1 MLSKDIYSKFITDG
15 DYAGAANYLS
25 RGHFKDPNKQR
36 IVNETIKQ
44 LRSEGRKLQGMMERA
59 DDDQKAAFSFINS
72 VNNNGNLPGINNG
85 KDADGNYIRA
95 TNNYS
100 KDYSD
105 AKRNLGSTDAHEAE
119 SVSIKFGG
127 KKEKRYGFLGIDFL
141 AKDKEYKTDAF
152 TDMLH
157 RAGITKN
164 SLVNSGAKVVVK
176 DGQYYMNISKRNALF
191 NRVYNALLNIKS
203 DDGLYRFQVA
213 GIDAKGKLI
222 STKDRSDEGFK
233 GKTYNNLITPNK
245 RRYLQGYTDERNEKN
260 KFTLSDLNPFNWKNP
275 TVSSDY
281 GNDDEYYYNPATS
294 QELSNNFE
302 DMATV
307 VKAARN
313 KINELGGGEKGGEK
327 RGTSTVSSMTL
338 NFNSARAKD
347 ISDYLNA
354 GRINSSQASALI
366 NENNNAILNGIM
378 NSDLTQYEVYAT
390 DYEDDSGNTTRSKI
404 DDTKKRAEIQ
414 DRIRAEI
421 RDGKFNVDTQ
431 VALAIQG
438 DQTGYVITLPAK
450 HDKDGE
456 VKGTTESIFIPDFLN
471 GEAEKVFNRNT
482 KTRAIKELAS
492 MEMYNY
498 GVDIPQDGKLNVYNN
513 PDTGAAVYQMEYPD
527 GSTVQIN
534 KNEALRNIN
543 KMLIIEDG
551 IDNANSLFYD
561 EDGNIRKGIKQNG
574 KINANF
580 HNDLVKKV
588 DAYVTSAMSELY
600 PEAWQSFKPFANY
613 AINNDFESE
622 DYKTKLAKAME
633 SFIDSSNINLINN
646 QRAIYSSYILNNIG
660 MNDSDMYNI
669 E

>member
-1 MLSKDIYSKFITDG
+1 MLNEEIYNKFIADG

-44 LRSEGRKLQGMMERA
+44 LRSEGRKIQGMMERA
-59 DDDQKAAFSFINS
+59 DVDQKAAFSFINS
-72 VNNNGNLPGINNG
+72 IDSNSNLPGLNNG
-85 KDADGNYIRA
+85 KDADGNYIGA
-95 TNNYS
+95 TNQYS
-100 KDYSD
+100 KAYSD
-105 AKRNLGSTDAHEAE
+105 AKRNLASTNEHEAE
-119 SVSIKFGG
+119 SISVKFGG
-127 KKEKRYGFLGIDFL
+127 KTDKRYGFLGIDFL

-152 TDMLH
+152 TEMLH
-157 RAGITKN
+157 RAGITKK
-164 SLVNSGAKVVVK
+164 SLINSGAKITVK
-176 DGQYYMNISKRNALF
+176 DGQYYLNISKRNTLF
-191 NRVYNALLNIKS
+191 NRVYNALLKTKS

-213 GIDAKGKLI
+213 GIDAKGNLI
-222 STKDRSDEGFK
+222 KNNESRLMLSAKDRGEAIQKGIDIYPYKTSDIEK
-233 GKTYNNLITPNK
+233 GD
-245 RRYLQGYTDERNEKN
+245 G
-260 KFTLSDLNPFNWKNP
+260 
-275 TVSSDY
+275 
-281 GNDDEYYYNPATS
+281 YYYNPS
-294 QELSNNFE
+294 DSKMFRNFTAPSE
-302 DMATV
+302 V
-307 VKAARN
+307 VNDANN
-313 KINELGGGEKGGEK
+313 KIKSITSTNEKE
-327 RGTSTVSSMTL
+327 GTSTVSSMTL

-390 DYEDDSGNTTRSKI
+390 DHEDDSGNTTRSKI
-404 DDTKKRAEIQ
+404 DDTKTRAEIQ

-421 RDGKFNVDTQ
+421 RDGKFDVNTQ
-431 VALAIQG
+431 VALGIQG

-456 VKGTTESIFIPDFLN
+456 VEGTTESIFIPNFLN

-513 PDTGAAVYQMEYPD
+513 PDTGAAVYQMEYSD
-527 GSTVQIN
+527 GSTVQIS
-534 KNEALRNIN
+534 KDEALRNIN

-600 PEAWQSFKPFANY
+600 PEAWQSFKPFASY
-613 AINNDFESE
+613 AVNGDFESE

-646 QRAIYSSYILNNIG
+646 QRAIYSSYILDNIG
-660 MNDSDMYNI
+660 MNDNDMYNI

>member
-1 MLSKDIYSKFITDG
+1 MLSKDIYSKFIADG

-44 LRSEGRKLQGMMERA
+44 LRSEGRKIQGMMERA
-59 DDDQKAAFSFINS
+59 DVDQKAAFSFINS
-72 VNNNGNLPGINNG
+72 IDSNSNLPGLNNG
-85 KDADGNYIRA
+85 KDADGNYIGA
-95 TNNYS
+95 TNQYS
-100 KDYSD
+100 KAYSD
-105 AKRNLGSTDAHEAE
+105 AKRNLASTNKHEAE
-119 SVSIKFGG
+119 SISVKFGG
-127 KKEKRYGFLGIDFL
+127 KTDKRYGFLGIDFL

-152 TDMLH
+152 TEMLH
-157 RAGITKN
+157 RAGITKK
-164 SLVNSGAKVVVK
+164 SLINSGAKITVK
-176 DGQYYMNISKRNALF
+176 DGQYYLNISKRNNLF
-191 NRVYNALLNIKS
+191 NRVYNALLKTKS

-213 GIDAKGKLI
+213 GIDAKGNLI
-222 STKDRSDEGFK
+222 KNNESRLMLSAKDRGEAIQKGIDISPYKTSDIEK
-233 GKTYNNLITPNK
+233 GD
-245 RRYLQGYTDERNEKN
+245 G
-260 KFTLSDLNPFNWKNP
+260 
-275 TVSSDY
+275 
-281 GNDDEYYYNPATS
+281 YYYNPS
-294 QELSNNFE
+294 DSKMFRNFTAPSE
-302 DMATV
+302 V
-307 VKAARN
+307 VNDANN
-313 KINELGGGEKGGEK
+313 KIKSITSTNEKE
-327 RGTSTVSSMTL
+327 GTSTVSSMTL

-347 ISDYLNA
+347 ISDYLNS

-366 NENNNAILNGIM
+366 KENNNAVLNAIM

-390 DYEDDSGNTTRSKI
+390 DHEDDSGNTTRSKI
-404 DDTKKRAEIQ
+404 DDTKTRAEIQ

-421 RDGKFNVDTQ
+421 RDGKFDVNTQ
-431 VALAIQG
+431 VALGIQG

-456 VKGTTESIFIPDFLN
+456 VEGTTESIFIPNFLN

-513 PDTGAAVYQMEYPD
+513 PDTGAAVYQMEYSD

-534 KNEALRNIN
+534 KDEALRNIN

-551 IDNANSLFYD
+551 IDNANSLFYN

-588 DAYVTSAMSELY
+588 DAYITSAMSELY
-600 PEAWQSFKPFANY
+600 PEAWQSFKPFASY
-613 AINNDFESE
+613 AVNGDFESE

-646 QRAIYSSYILNNIG
+646 QRAIYSSYILDNIG

>member
-1 MLSKDIYSKFITDG
+1 MLNEEIYNKFIADG

-44 LRSEGRKLQGMMERA
+44 LRSEGRKIQGMMERA
-59 DDDQKAAFSFINS
+59 DVDQKAAFSFINS
-72 VNNNGNLPGINNG
+72 IDSNSNLPGLNNG
-85 KDADGNYIRA
+85 KDADGNYIGA
-95 TNNYS
+95 TNQYS
-100 KDYSD
+100 KAYSD
-105 AKRNLGSTDAHEAE
+105 AKRNLASTNEHEAE
-119 SVSIKFGG
+119 SISVKFGG
-127 KKEKRYGFLGIDFL
+127 KTDKRYGFLGIDFL

-152 TDMLH
+152 TEMLH
-157 RAGITKN
+157 RAGITKK
-164 SLVNSGAKVVVK
+164 SLINSGAKITIK
-176 DGQYYMNISKRNALF
+176 DGQYYLNISKRNNLF
-191 NRVYNALLNIKS
+191 NRVYNALLKTKS

-213 GIDAKGKLI
+213 GIDAKGNLI
-222 STKDRSDEGFK
+222 KNNESRLMLSAKDRGEAIQKGIDISPYKTSDIEK
-233 GKTYNNLITPNK
+233 GD
-245 RRYLQGYTDERNEKN
+245 G
-260 KFTLSDLNPFNWKNP
+260 
-275 TVSSDY
+275 
-281 GNDDEYYYNPATS
+281 YYYNPS
-294 QELSNNFE
+294 DSKMFRNFTAPSE
-302 DMATV
+302 V
-307 VKAARN
+307 VNDANN
-313 KINELGGGEKGGEK
+313 KIKSITSTNEKEGI
-327 RGTSTVSSMTL
+327 STVSSMTL

-366 NENNNAILNGIM
+366 KENNNAILNAIM

-390 DYEDDSGNTTRSKI
+390 DREDDSGNTTRSKI
-404 DDTKKRAEIQ
+404 DDTKTRAEIQ

-421 RDGKFNVDTQ
+421 RDGKFDVNTQ
-431 VALAIQG
+431 VALGIQG

-456 VKGTTESIFIPDFLN
+456 VEGTTESIFIPNFLN

-513 PDTGAAVYQMEYPD
+513 PDTGTAVYQMEYSD
-527 GSTVQIN
+527 GSTVQIG
-534 KNEALRNIN
+534 KDEALRNIN

-600 PEAWQSFKPFANY
+600 PEAWQSFKPFASY
-613 AINNDFESE
+613 AVNGDFESE

-646 QRAIYSSYILNNIG
+646 QRAIYSSYILDNIG

>member
-1 MLSKDIYSKFITDG
+1 MLSKDIYSKFIADG

-44 LRSEGRKLQGMMERA
+44 LRSEGRKIQGMMERA
-59 DDDQKAAFSFINS
+59 DVDQKAAFSFINS
-72 VNNNGNLPGINNG
+72 IDNNYNLPGLNNG
-85 KDADGNYIRA
+85 KDADGNYIGA
-95 TNNYS
+95 TNQYS
-100 KDYSD
+100 KAYSD
-105 AKRNLGSTDAHEAE
+105 AKRNLASTNKHEAE
-119 SVSIKFGG
+119 SISVKFGG
-127 KKEKRYGFLGIDFL
+127 KTDKRYGFLGIDFL

-152 TDMLH
+152 TEMLH
-157 RAGITKN
+157 RAGITKK
-164 SLVNSGAKVVVK
+164 SLINSGAKITVK
-176 DGQYYMNISKRNALF
+176 DGQYYLNISKRNNLF
-191 NRVYNALLNIKS
+191 NRVYNALLKTKS

-213 GIDAKGKLI
+213 GIDAKGNLI
-222 STKDRSDEGFK
+222 KNNESRLMLSAKDRGEAIQKGIDISPYKTSDIEK
-233 GKTYNNLITPNK
+233 GD
-245 RRYLQGYTDERNEKN
+245 G
-260 KFTLSDLNPFNWKNP
+260 
-275 TVSSDY
+275 
-281 GNDDEYYYNPATS
+281 YYYNPS
-294 QELSNNFE
+294 DSKMFRNFVAPSE
-302 DMATV
+302 V
-307 VKAARN
+307 VNDANN
-313 KINELGGGEKGGEK
+313 KIKSITSTNEKE
-327 RGTSTVSSMTL
+327 GTSTVSSMTL

-347 ISDYLNA
+347 ISDYLNS

-366 NENNNAILNGIM
+366 KENNNAVLNAIM

-390 DYEDDSGNTTRSKI
+390 DHEDDSGNTTRSKI
-404 DDTKKRAEIQ
+404 DDTKTRAEIQ

-421 RDGKFNVDTQ
+421 RDGKFDVNTQ
-431 VALAIQG
+431 VALGIQG

-456 VKGTTESIFIPDFLN
+456 VEGTTESIFIPNFLN

-513 PDTGAAVYQMEYPD
+513 PDTGAAVYQMEYSD
-527 GSTVQIN
+527 GSTVQIS
-534 KNEALRNIN
+534 KDEALRNIN

-551 IDNANSLFYD
+551 IDNANSLFYN

-600 PEAWQSFKPFANY
+600 PEAWQSFKPFASY
-613 AINNDFESE
+613 AVNGDFESE

-646 QRAIYSSYILNNIG
+646 QRAIYSSYILDNIG

>member
-1 MLSKDIYSKFITDG
+1 MLNEEIYNKFIADG

-44 LRSEGRKLQGMMERA
+44 LRSEGRKIQGMMERA
-59 DDDQKAAFSFINS
+59 DVDQKAAFSFINS
-72 VNNNGNLPGINNG
+72 IDNNSNLPGLNNG
-85 KDADGNYIRA
+85 KDADGNYIGA
-95 TNNYS
+95 TNQYS
-100 KDYSD
+100 KAYSD
-105 AKRNLGSTDAHEAE
+105 AKRNLASTNEHEAE
-119 SVSIKFGG
+119 SISVKFGG
-127 KKEKRYGFLGIDFL
+127 KTDKRYGFLGIDFL

-152 TDMLH
+152 TEMLH
-157 RAGITKN
+157 RAGITKK
-164 SLVNSGAKVVVK
+164 SLINSGAKITVK
-176 DGQYYMNISKRNALF
+176 DGQYYLNISKRNTLF
-191 NRVYNALLNIKS
+191 NRVYNALLKTKS

-213 GIDAKGKLI
+213 GIDAKGNLI
-222 STKDRSDEGFK
+222 KNNESRLMLSAKDRGEAIQKGIDISPYKTSDIEK
-233 GKTYNNLITPNK
+233 GD
-245 RRYLQGYTDERNEKN
+245 G
-260 KFTLSDLNPFNWKNP
+260 
-275 TVSSDY
+275 
-281 GNDDEYYYNPATS
+281 YYYNPSDSKMFRNFTAPFEVVNDANDKIKSITS
-294 QELSNNFE
+294 
-302 DMATV
+302 T
-307 VKAARN
+307 
-313 KINELGGGEKGGEK
+313 NEKE
-327 RGTSTVSSMTL
+327 GTSTVSSMTL

-390 DYEDDSGNTTRSKI
+390 DHEDDSGNTTRSKI
-404 DDTKKRAEIQ
+404 DDTKTRAEIQ

-421 RDGKFNVDTQ
+421 RDGKFDVNTQ

-450 HDKDGE
+450 HNKDGE
-456 VKGTTESIFIPDFLN
+456 VEGTTESIFIPNFLN

-513 PDTGAAVYQMEYPD
+513 PDTGAAVYQMEYSD
-527 GSTVQIN
+527 GSTVQIS
-534 KNEALRNIN
+534 KDEALRNIN

-600 PEAWQSFKPFANY
+600 PEAWQSFKPFASY
-613 AINNDFESE
+613 AVNGDFESE

-646 QRAIYSSYILNNIG
+646 QRAIYSSYILDNIG
-660 MNDSDMYNI
+660 MNDNDMYNI

>member
-1 MLSKDIYSKFITDG
+1 MLNEEIYNKFIADG

-44 LRSEGRKLQGMMERA
+44 LRSKGRKIQGMMERA
-59 DDDQKAAFSFINS
+59 DVDQKAAFSFINS
-72 VNNNGNLPGINNG
+72 IDNNTNLPGLNNG
-85 KDADGNYIRA
+85 KDADGNYIGA
-95 TNNYS
+95 TNQYS
-100 KDYSD
+100 KAYSD
-105 AKRNLGSTDAHEAE
+105 AKRNLASTNEHEAE
-119 SVSIKFGG
+119 SISVKFGG
-127 KKEKRYGFLGIDFL
+127 KTDKRYGFLGIDFL

-152 TDMLH
+152 TEMLH
-157 RAGITKN
+157 RAGITKK
-164 SLVNSGAKVVVK
+164 SLINSGAKITVK
-176 DGQYYMNISKRNALF
+176 DGQYYLNISKRNTLF
-191 NRVYNALLNIKS
+191 NRVYNALLKTKS

-213 GIDAKGKLI
+213 GIDAKGNLI
-222 STKDRSDEGFK
+222 KNNESRLMLSAKDRGEAIQKGIDISPYKTSDIEK
-233 GKTYNNLITPNK
+233 GD
-245 RRYLQGYTDERNEKN
+245 G
-260 KFTLSDLNPFNWKNP
+260 
-275 TVSSDY
+275 
-281 GNDDEYYYNPATS
+281 YYYNPS
-294 QELSNNFE
+294 DSKMFRNFTAPSE
-302 DMATV
+302 V
-307 VKAARN
+307 VNDANN
-313 KINELGGGEKGGEK
+313 KIKSITSTNEKE
-327 RGTSTVSSMTL
+327 GTSTVSSMTL

-347 ISDYLNA
+347 ISDYLNS

-366 NENNNAILNGIM
+366 KENNNAVLNAIM

-390 DYEDDSGNTTRSKI
+390 DHEDDSGNTTRSKI
-404 DDTKKRAEIQ
+404 DDTKTRAEIQ

-421 RDGKFNVDTQ
+421 RDGKFDVNTQ
-431 VALAIQG
+431 VALGIQG

-456 VKGTTESIFIPDFLN
+456 VEGTTESIFIPNFLN

-513 PDTGAAVYQMEYPD
+513 PDTGAAVYQMEYSD
-527 GSTVQIN
+527 GSTVQIS
-534 KNEALRNIN
+534 KDEALRNIN

-588 DAYVTSAMSELY
+588 DAYITSAMSELY
-600 PEAWQSFKPFANY
+600 PEAWQSFKPFASY
-613 AINNDFESE
+613 AVNGDFESE

-646 QRAIYSSYILNNIG
+646 QRAIYSSYILDNIG

>member
-1 MLSKDIYSKFITDG
+1 MLNEKIYNKFIADG

-44 LRSEGRKLQGMMERA
+44 LRSEGRKIQGMMERA
-59 DDDQKAAFSFINS
+59 DVDQKAAFSFINS
-72 VNNNGNLPGINNG
+72 IDNNNNLPGLNNG
-85 KDADGNYIRA
+85 KDADGNYIEA
-95 TNNYS
+95 SNKYS
-100 KDYSD
+100 KYYSD
-105 AKRNLGSTDAHEAE
+105 AKRNLASTNEHEAE
-119 SVSIKFGG
+119 SISVKFGG
-127 KKEKRYGFLGIDFL
+127 KTDKRYGFLGIDFL

-152 TDMLH
+152 TEMLH
-157 RAGITKN
+157 RAGITKK
-164 SLVNSGAKVVVK
+164 SLINSGAKITVK
-176 DGQYYMNISKRNALF
+176 DGQYYLNISKRNTLF
-191 NRVYNALLNIKS
+191 NRVYNALLKTKS

-213 GIDAKGKLI
+213 GIDAKGNLI
-222 STKDRSDEGFK
+222 KNNESRLMLSAKDRGEAIQKGIDIYPYKTSDIEK
-233 GKTYNNLITPNK
+233 GD
-245 RRYLQGYTDERNEKN
+245 G
-260 KFTLSDLNPFNWKNP
+260 
-275 TVSSDY
+275 
-281 GNDDEYYYNPATS
+281 YYYNPSDSKMFRNFTAPSEVVNNANDKIKSITS
-294 QELSNNFE
+294 
-302 DMATV
+302 T
-307 VKAARN
+307 
-313 KINELGGGEKGGEK
+313 NEKE
-327 RGTSTVSSMTL
+327 GTSTVSSMTL

-390 DYEDDSGNTTRSKI
+390 DHEDDSGNTTRSKI
-404 DDTKKRAEIQ
+404 DDTKTRAEIQ

-421 RDGKFNVDTQ
+421 RDGKFDVNTQ

-456 VKGTTESIFIPDFLN
+456 VEGTTESIFIPNFLN

-513 PDTGAAVYQMEYPD
+513 PDTGAAIYQMEYSD
-527 GSTVQIN
+527 GSTVQIS
-534 KNEALRNIN
+534 KDEALRNIN

-580 HNDLVKKV
+580 HNDLVKKI

-600 PEAWQSFKPFANY
+600 PEAWQSFKPFASY
-613 AINNDFESE
+613 AVNGDFESE

-646 QRAIYSSYILNNIG
+646 QRAIYSSYILDNIG

>member
-1 MLSKDIYSKFITDG
+1 MLSKDIYSKFIADG

-44 LRSEGRKLQGMMERA
+44 LRSEGRKIQGMMERA
-59 DDDQKAAFSFINS
+59 DVDQKAAFSFINS
-72 VNNNGNLPGINNG
+72 IDSNSNLPGLNNG
-85 KDADGNYIRA
+85 KDADGNYIGA
-95 TNNYS
+95 TNQYS
-100 KDYSD
+100 KAYSD
-105 AKRNLGSTDAHEAE
+105 AKRNLASTNEHEAE
-119 SVSIKFGG
+119 SISVKFGG
-127 KKEKRYGFLGIDFL
+127 KTDKRYGFLGIDFL

-152 TDMLH
+152 TEMLH
-157 RAGITKN
+157 RAGITKK
-164 SLVNSGAKVVVK
+164 SLINSGAKITVK
-176 DGQYYMNISKRNALF
+176 DGQYYLNISKRNNLF
-191 NRVYNALLNIKS
+191 NRVYNALLKTKS

-213 GIDAKGKLI
+213 GIDAKGNLI
-222 STKDRSDEGFK
+222 KNNESRLMLSAKDRGEAIQKGIDISPYKTSDIEK
-233 GKTYNNLITPNK
+233 GD
-245 RRYLQGYTDERNEKN
+245 G
-260 KFTLSDLNPFNWKNP
+260 
-275 TVSSDY
+275 
-281 GNDDEYYYNPATS
+281 YYYNPS
-294 QELSNNFE
+294 DSKMFRNFTAPSE
-302 DMATV
+302 V
-307 VKAARN
+307 VNDANN
-313 KINELGGGEKGGEK
+313 KIKSITSTNEKE
-327 RGTSTVSSMTL
+327 GTSTVSSMTL

-366 NENNNAILNGIM
+366 NENNNAILNAIM

-390 DYEDDSGNTTRSKI
+390 DHEDDSGNTTRSKI
-404 DDTKKRAEIQ
+404 DDTKTRAEIQ

-421 RDGKFNVDTQ
+421 RDGKFDVNTQ
-431 VALAIQG
+431 VALGIQG

-456 VKGTTESIFIPDFLN
+456 VEGTTESIFIPNFLN

-513 PDTGAAVYQMEYPD
+513 PDTGAAVYQMEYSD
-527 GSTVQIN
+527 GSTVQIS
-534 KNEALRNIN
+534 KDEALRNIN

-600 PEAWQSFKPFANY
+600 PEAWQSFKPFASY
-613 AINNDFESE
+613 AVNGDFESE

-646 QRAIYSSYILNNIG
+646 QRAIYSSYILDNIG

>member
-1 MLSKDIYSKFITDG
+1 MLNEEIYNKFIADG

-44 LRSEGRKLQGMMERA
+44 LRSEGRKIQGMMERA
-59 DDDQKAAFSFINS
+59 DVDQKAAFSFINS
-72 VNNNGNLPGINNG
+72 IDNNTNLPGLNNG
-85 KDADGNYIRA
+85 KDADGNYIEA
-95 TNNYS
+95 SNKYS
-100 KDYSD
+100 KYYSD
-105 AKRNLGSTDAHEAE
+105 AKRNLASTNEHEAE
-119 SVSIKFGG
+119 SISVKFGG
-127 KKEKRYGFLGIDFL
+127 KTDKRYGFLGIDFL

-152 TDMLH
+152 TEMLH
-157 RAGITKN
+157 RAGITKK
-164 SLVNSGAKVVVK
+164 SLINSGAKITIK
-176 DGQYYMNISKRNALF
+176 DGQYYLNISKRNNLF
-191 NRVYNALLNIKS
+191 NRVYNALLKTKS

-213 GIDAKGKLI
+213 GIDAKGNLI
-222 STKDRSDEGFK
+222 KNNESRLMLSAKDRGEAIQKGIDISPYKTSDIEK
-233 GKTYNNLITPNK
+233 GD
-245 RRYLQGYTDERNEKN
+245 G
-260 KFTLSDLNPFNWKNP
+260 
-275 TVSSDY
+275 
-281 GNDDEYYYNPATS
+281 YYYNPS
-294 QELSNNFE
+294 DSKMFRNFTAPSE
-302 DMATV
+302 V
-307 VKAARN
+307 VNDANN
-313 KINELGGGEKGGEK
+313 KIKSITSTNEKE
-327 RGTSTVSSMTL
+327 GTSTVSSMTL

-366 NENNNAILNGIM
+366 NENNNAILNAIM

-390 DYEDDSGNTTRSKI
+390 DREDASGNTTRSKI
-404 DDTKKRAEIQ
+404 DDTKTRAEIQ

-421 RDGKFNVDTQ
+421 RDGKFDVNTQ
-431 VALAIQG
+431 VALGIQG

-456 VKGTTESIFIPDFLN
+456 VEGTTESIFIPNFLN

-513 PDTGAAVYQMEYPD
+513 PDTGAAVYQMEYSD
-527 GSTVQIN
+527 GSTVQIS
-534 KNEALRNIN
+534 KDEALRNIN

-600 PEAWQSFKPFANY
+600 PEAWQSFKPFASY
-613 AINNDFESE
+613 AVNGDFESE

-646 QRAIYSSYILNNIG
+646 QRAIYSSYILDNIG

>member
-1 MLSKDIYSKFITDG
+1 MLSKDIYSKFIADG

-44 LRSEGRKLQGMMERA
+44 LRSEGRKIQGMMERA
-59 DDDQKAAFSFINS
+59 DVDQKAAFSFINS
-72 VNNNGNLPGINNG
+72 IDNNYNLPGLNNG
-85 KDADGNYIRA
+85 KDADGNYIGA
-95 TNNYS
+95 TNQYS
-100 KDYSD
+100 KAYSD
-105 AKRNLGSTDAHEAE
+105 AKRNLASTNKHEAE
-119 SVSIKFGG
+119 SISVKFGG
-127 KKEKRYGFLGIDFL
+127 KTDKRYGFLGIDFL

-152 TDMLH
+152 TEMLH
-157 RAGITKN
+157 RAGITKK
-164 SLVNSGAKVVVK
+164 SLINSGAKITVK
-176 DGQYYMNISKRNALF
+176 DGQYYLNISKRNNLF
-191 NRVYNALLNIKS
+191 NRVYNALLKTKS

-213 GIDAKGKLI
+213 GIDAKGNLI
-222 STKDRSDEGFK
+222 KNNESRLMLSAKDRGEAIQKGIDISPYKTSDIEK
-233 GKTYNNLITPNK
+233 GD
-245 RRYLQGYTDERNEKN
+245 G
-260 KFTLSDLNPFNWKNP
+260 
-275 TVSSDY
+275 
-281 GNDDEYYYNPATS
+281 YYYNPS
-294 QELSNNFE
+294 DSKMFRNFTAPSE
-302 DMATV
+302 V
-307 VKAARN
+307 VNDANN
-313 KINELGGGEKGGEK
+313 KIKSITSTNEKE
-327 RGTSTVSSMTL
+327 GTSTVSSMTL

-347 ISDYLNA
+347 ISDYLNS

-366 NENNNAILNGIM
+366 KENNNAVLNAIM

-390 DYEDDSGNTTRSKI
+390 DHEDDSGNTTRSKI
-404 DDTKKRAEIQ
+404 DDTKTRAEIQ

-421 RDGKFNVDTQ
+421 RDGKFDVNTQ
-431 VALAIQG
+431 VALGIQG

-456 VKGTTESIFIPDFLN
+456 VEGTTESIFIPNFLN

-513 PDTGAAVYQMEYPD
+513 PDTGAAVYQMEYSD
-527 GSTVQIN
+527 GSTVQIS
-534 KNEALRNIN
+534 KDEALRNIN

-551 IDNANSLFYD
+551 IDNANSLFYN

-600 PEAWQSFKPFANY
+600 PEAWQSFKPFASY
-613 AINNDFESE
+613 AVNGDFESE

-646 QRAIYSSYILNNIG
+646 QRAIYSSYILDNIG

>member
-1 MLSKDIYSKFITDG
+1 MLNEEIYNKFIADG

-44 LRSEGRKLQGMMERA
+44 LRSEGRKIQGMMERA
-59 DDDQKAAFSFINS
+59 DVDQKAAFSFINS
-72 VNNNGNLPGINNG
+72 IDNNYNLPGLNNG
-85 KDADGNYIRA
+85 KDADGNYIGA
-95 TNNYS
+95 TNQYS
-100 KDYSD
+100 KAYSD
-105 AKRNLGSTDAHEAE
+105 AKRNLASTNEHEAE
-119 SVSIKFGG
+119 SISVKFGG
-127 KKEKRYGFLGIDFL
+127 KTDKRYGFLGIDFL

-152 TDMLH
+152 TEMLH
-157 RAGITKN
+157 RAGITKK
-164 SLVNSGAKVVVK
+164 SLINSGAKITVK
-176 DGQYYMNISKRNALF
+176 DGQYYLNISKRNNLF
-191 NRVYNALLNIKS
+191 NRVYNALLKTKS

-213 GIDAKGKLI
+213 GIDAKGNLI
-222 STKDRSDEGFK
+222 KNNESRLMLSAKDRGEAIQKGIDISPYKTSDIEK
-233 GKTYNNLITPNK
+233 GD
-245 RRYLQGYTDERNEKN
+245 G
-260 KFTLSDLNPFNWKNP
+260 
-275 TVSSDY
+275 
-281 GNDDEYYYNPATS
+281 YYYNPS
-294 QELSNNFE
+294 DSKMFRNFTAPSE
-302 DMATV
+302 V
-307 VKAARN
+307 VNDANN
-313 KINELGGGEKGGEK
+313 KIKSITSTNEKE
-327 RGTSTVSSMTL
+327 GTSTVSSMTL

-366 NENNNAILNGIM
+366 NENNIAILNGIM

-390 DYEDDSGNTTRSKI
+390 DHEDDSGNTTRSKI
-404 DDTKKRAEIQ
+404 DDTKTRAEIQ

-421 RDGKFNVDTQ
+421 RDGKFDVNTQ
-431 VALAIQG
+431 VALGIQG

-456 VKGTTESIFIPDFLN
+456 VEGTTESIFIPNFLN

-513 PDTGAAVYQMEYPD
+513 PDTGAAVYQMEYSD
-527 GSTVQIN
+527 GSTVQIS
-534 KNEALRNIN
+534 KDEALRNIN

-600 PEAWQSFKPFANY
+600 PEAWQSFKPFASY
-613 AINNDFESE
+613 AVNGDFESE

-646 QRAIYSSYILNNIG
+646 QRAIYSSYILDNIG

>member
-1 MLSKDIYSKFITDG
+1 MLNEEIYNKFIADG

-44 LRSEGRKLQGMMERA
+44 LRSEGRKIQGMMERA
-59 DDDQKAAFSFINS
+59 DVDQKAAFSFINS
-72 VNNNGNLPGINNG
+72 IDNNSNLPGLNNG
-85 KDADGNYIRA
+85 KDADGNYIEA
-95 TNNYS
+95 SNKYS
-100 KDYSD
+100 KYYSD
-105 AKRNLGSTDAHEAE
+105 AKRNLASTNEHEAE
-119 SVSIKFGG
+119 SISVKFGG
-127 KKEKRYGFLGIDFL
+127 KTDKRYGFLGIDFL

-152 TDMLH
+152 TEMLH
-157 RAGITKN
+157 RAGITKK
-164 SLVNSGAKVVVK
+164 SLINSGAKITVK
-176 DGQYYMNISKRNALF
+176 DGQYYLNISKSNTLF
-191 NRVYNALLNIKS
+191 NRVYNALLKTKS
-203 DDGLYRFQVA
+203 DDGLYRFQIA
-213 GIDAKGKLI
+213 GIDAKGNLI
-222 STKDRSDEGFK
+222 KNNESRLMLSAKDRGEAIQKGIDIYSYKTSDIEK
-233 GKTYNNLITPNK
+233 GD
-245 RRYLQGYTDERNEKN
+245 G
-260 KFTLSDLNPFNWKNP
+260 
-275 TVSSDY
+275 
-281 GNDDEYYYNPATS
+281 YYYNPSDSKMFRNFTAPFEVVNDANDKIKSITS
-294 QELSNNFE
+294 
-302 DMATV
+302 T
-307 VKAARN
+307 
-313 KINELGGGEKGGEK
+313 NEKE
-327 RGTSTVSSMTL
+327 GTSTVSSMTL

-390 DYEDDSGNTTRSKI
+390 DHEDDSGNTTRSKI
-404 DDTKKRAEIQ
+404 DDTKTRAEIQ

-421 RDGKFNVDTQ
+421 RDGKFDVNTQ

-456 VKGTTESIFIPDFLN
+456 IEGTTESIFIPNFLN

-513 PDTGAAVYQMEYPD
+513 PDTGAAVYQMEYSD
-527 GSTVQIN
+527 GNTVQIS
-534 KNEALRNIN
+534 KDEALRNIN

-600 PEAWQSFKPFANY
+600 PEAWQSFKPFASY
-613 AINNDFESE
+613 AVNGDFESE
-622 DYKTKLAKAME
+622 DYKTKLAKTME

-646 QRAIYSSYILNNIG
+646 QRAIYSSYILDNIG

>member
-1 MLSKDIYSKFITDG
+1 MLNEEIYNKFIADG

-44 LRSEGRKLQGMMERA
+44 LRSEGRKIQGMMERA
-59 DDDQKAAFSFINS
+59 DVDQKAAFSFINS
-72 VNNNGNLPGINNG
+72 IDSNSNLPGLNNG
-85 KDADGNYIRA
+85 KDADGNYIGA
-95 TNNYS
+95 TNQYS
-100 KDYSD
+100 KAYSD
-105 AKRNLGSTDAHEAE
+105 AKRNLASTNEHEAE
-119 SVSIKFGG
+119 SISVKFGG
-127 KKEKRYGFLGIDFL
+127 KIDKRYGFLGIDFL

-152 TDMLH
+152 TEMLH
-157 RAGITKN
+157 RAGISKQ
-164 SLVNSGAKVVVK
+164 SLISSGAKITVK
-176 DGQYYMNISKRNALF
+176 DGQYYLNISKRNTLF
-191 NRVYNALLNIKS
+191 NRVYNALLKTKS

-213 GIDAKGKLI
+213 GIDAKGNLI
-222 STKDRSDEGFK
+222 KNNESRLMLSAKDRGEAIQKGIDISPYKTSD
-233 GKTYNNLITPNK
+233 I
-245 RRYLQGYTDERNEKN
+245 ERG
-260 KFTLSDLNPFNWKNP
+260 D
-275 TVSSDY
+275 
-281 GNDDEYYYNPATS
+281 GYYYNPSDSKMFRNFTAPFEVVNDANDKIKSITS
-294 QELSNNFE
+294 
-302 DMATV
+302 T
-307 VKAARN
+307 
-313 KINELGGGEKGGEK
+313 NEKE
-327 RGTSTVSSMTL
+327 RTSTVSSMTL

-366 NENNNAILNGIM
+366 KENNNAILNGIM

-404 DDTKKRAEIQ
+404 DDTKTRAEIQ

-421 RDGKFNVDTQ
+421 RDGKFDVNTQ

-456 VKGTTESIFIPDFLN
+456 VEGTTESIFIPNFLN

-513 PDTGAAVYQMEYPD
+513 PDTGAAVYQMEYSD
-527 GSTVQIN
+527 GSTVQIS
-534 KNEALRNIN
+534 KDEALRNIN

-574 KINANF
+574 RINANF
-580 HNDLVKKV
+580 HNDLVKKI

-600 PEAWQSFKPFANY
+600 PEAWQSFKPFASY
-613 AINNDFESE
+613 AVNGDFESE

-646 QRAIYSSYILNNIG
+646 QRAIYSSYILDNIG

>member
-1 MLSKDIYSKFITDG
+1 MLNEEIYNKFIADG

-44 LRSEGRKLQGMMERA
+44 LRSEGRKIQGMMERA
-59 DDDQKAAFSFINS
+59 DVDQKAAFSFINS
-72 VNNNGNLPGINNG
+72 IDNNTNLPGLNNG
-85 KDADGNYIRA
+85 KDADGNYIEA
-95 TNNYS
+95 SNKYS
-100 KDYSD
+100 KYYSD
-105 AKRNLGSTDAHEAE
+105 AKRNLASTNEHEAE
-119 SVSIKFGG
+119 SISVKFGG
-127 KKEKRYGFLGIDFL
+127 KTDKRYGFLGIDFL

-152 TDMLH
+152 TEMLH
-157 RAGITKN
+157 RAGITKK
-164 SLVNSGAKVVVK
+164 SLINSGAKITIK
-176 DGQYYMNISKRNALF
+176 DGQYYLNISKRNNLF
-191 NRVYNALLNIKS
+191 NRVYNALLKTKS

-213 GIDAKGKLI
+213 GIDAKGNLI
-222 STKDRSDEGFK
+222 KNNESRLMLSAKDRGEAIQKGIDISPYKTSDIEK
-233 GKTYNNLITPNK
+233 GD
-245 RRYLQGYTDERNEKN
+245 G
-260 KFTLSDLNPFNWKNP
+260 
-275 TVSSDY
+275 
-281 GNDDEYYYNPATS
+281 YYYNPS
-294 QELSNNFE
+294 DSKMFRNFTAPSE
-302 DMATV
+302 V
-307 VKAARN
+307 VNDANN
-313 KINELGGGEKGGEK
+313 KIKSITSTNEKE
-327 RGTSTVSSMTL
+327 GTSTVSSMTL

-366 NENNNAILNGIM
+366 KENNNAILNAIM

-390 DYEDDSGNTTRSKI
+390 DREDDSGNTTRSKI
-404 DDTKKRAEIQ
+404 DDTKTRAEIQ

-421 RDGKFNVDTQ
+421 RDGKFDVNTQ
-431 VALAIQG
+431 VALGIQG

-456 VKGTTESIFIPDFLN
+456 VEGTTESIFIPNFLN

-513 PDTGAAVYQMEYPD
+513 PDTGTAVYQMEYSD
-527 GSTVQIN
+527 GSTVQIG
-534 KNEALRNIN
+534 KDEALRNIN

-600 PEAWQSFKPFANY
+600 PEAWQSFKPFASY
-613 AINNDFESE
+613 AVNGDFESE

-646 QRAIYSSYILNNIG
+646 QRAIYSSYILDNIG

>member
-1 MLSKDIYSKFITDG
+1 MLNEEIYNKFIADG
-15 DYAGAANYLS
+15 DYTGAANYLS

-44 LRSEGRKLQGMMERA
+44 LRSEGRKIQGMMERA
-59 DDDQKAAFSFINS
+59 DVDQKAAFSFINS
-72 VNNNGNLPGINNG
+72 IDNNSNLPGLNNG
-85 KDADGNYIRA
+85 KDADGNYIEA
-95 TNNYS
+95 SNKYS
-100 KDYSD
+100 KYYSD
-105 AKRNLGSTDAHEAE
+105 AKRNLASTNEHEAE
-119 SVSIKFGG
+119 SISVKFGG
-127 KKEKRYGFLGIDFL
+127 KTDKRYGFLGIDFL

-152 TDMLH
+152 TEMLH
-157 RAGITKN
+157 RAGITKK
-164 SLVNSGAKVVVK
+164 SLINSGAKITVK
-176 DGQYYMNISKRNALF
+176 DGQYYLNISKRNTLF
-191 NRVYNALLNIKS
+191 NRVYNALLKTKS

-213 GIDAKGKLI
+213 GIDAKGNLI
-222 STKDRSDEGFK
+222 KNNESRLMSSAKDRGEAIQKGIDISPYKTSDIEK
-233 GKTYNNLITPNK
+233 GD
-245 RRYLQGYTDERNEKN
+245 G
-260 KFTLSDLNPFNWKNP
+260 
-275 TVSSDY
+275 
-281 GNDDEYYYNPATS
+281 YYYNPS
-294 QELSNNFE
+294 DSKMFRNFTAPSE
-302 DMATV
+302 V
-307 VKAARN
+307 VNDANN
-313 KINELGGGEKGGEK
+313 KIKNITSTNEKE
-327 RGTSTVSSMTL
+327 GTSTVSSMTL

-366 NENNNAILNGIM
+366 KENNNAILNGIM

-390 DYEDDSGNTTRSKI
+390 DHEDDSGNTTRSKI
-404 DDTKKRAEIQ
+404 DDTKTRAEIQ

-421 RDGKFNVDTQ
+421 RDGKFDVNTQ

-450 HDKDGE
+450 HDKDGKVE
-456 VKGTTESIFIPDFLN
+456 GSTESIFIPNFLN

-513 PDTGAAVYQMEYPD
+513 PDTGAAVYQMEYSD
-527 GSTVQIN
+527 GSTVQIS
-534 KNEALRNIN
+534 KDEALRNIN

-580 HNDLVKKV
+580 HNDLVKKI

-600 PEAWQSFKPFANY
+600 PEAWQSFKPFASY
-613 AINNDFESE
+613 AVNGDFESE

-646 QRAIYSSYILNNIG
+646 QRAIYSSYILDNIG
-660 MNDSDMYNI
+660 MNDNDIYNI

>member
-1 MLSKDIYSKFITDG
+1 MLSKDIYSKFIADG

-44 LRSEGRKLQGMMERA
+44 LRSEGRKIQGMMERA
-59 DDDQKAAFSFINS
+59 DVDQKAAFSFINS
-72 VNNNGNLPGINNG
+72 IDNNYNLPGLNNG
-85 KDADGNYIRA
+85 KDADGNYIGA
-95 TNNYS
+95 TNQYS
-100 KDYSD
+100 KAYSD
-105 AKRNLGSTDAHEAE
+105 AKRNLASTNKHEAE
-119 SVSIKFGG
+119 SISVKFGG
-127 KKEKRYGFLGIDFL
+127 KTDKRYGFLGIDFL

-152 TDMLH
+152 TEMLH
-157 RAGITKN
+157 RAGITKK
-164 SLVNSGAKVVVK
+164 SLINSGAKITVK
-176 DGQYYMNISKRNALF
+176 DGQYYLNISKRNNLF
-191 NRVYNALLNIKS
+191 NRVYNALLKTKS

-213 GIDAKGKLI
+213 GIDAKGNLI
-222 STKDRSDEGFK
+222 KNNESRLMLSAKDRGEAIQKGIDISPYKTSDIEK
-233 GKTYNNLITPNK
+233 GD
-245 RRYLQGYTDERNEKN
+245 G
-260 KFTLSDLNPFNWKNP
+260 
-275 TVSSDY
+275 
-281 GNDDEYYYNPATS
+281 YYYNPS
-294 QELSNNFE
+294 DSKMFRNFVAPSE
-302 DMATV
+302 V
-307 VKAARN
+307 VNDANN
-313 KINELGGGEKGGEK
+313 KIKSITSTNEKE
-327 RGTSTVSSMTL
+327 GTSTVSSMTL

-347 ISDYLNA
+347 ISDYFNS

-366 NENNNAILNGIM
+366 KENNNAVLNAIM

-390 DYEDDSGNTTRSKI
+390 DHEDDSGNTTRSKI
-404 DDTKKRAEIQ
+404 DDTKTRAEIQ

-421 RDGKFNVDTQ
+421 RDGKFDVNTQ
-431 VALAIQG
+431 VALGIQG

-456 VKGTTESIFIPDFLN
+456 VEGTTESIFIPNFLN

-513 PDTGAAVYQMEYPD
+513 PDTGAAVYQMEYSD
-527 GSTVQIN
+527 GSTVQIS
-534 KNEALRNIN
+534 KDEALRNIN

-551 IDNANSLFYD
+551 IDNANSLFYN

-600 PEAWQSFKPFANY
+600 PEAWQSFKPFASY
-613 AINNDFESE
+613 AVNGDFESE

-646 QRAIYSSYILNNIG
+646 QRAIYSSYILDNIG

>member
-1 MLSKDIYSKFITDG
+1 MLNEEIYNKFIADG

-44 LRSEGRKLQGMMERA
+44 LRSEGRKIQGMMERA
-59 DDDQKAAFSFINS
+59 DVDQKAAFSFINS
-72 VNNNGNLPGINNG
+72 IDNNTNLPGLNNG
-85 KDADGNYIRA
+85 KDADGNYIGA
-95 TNNYS
+95 TNRYS
-100 KDYSD
+100 EAYSD
-105 AKRNLGSTDAHEAE
+105 AKRNLASTNEHEAE
-119 SVSIKFGG
+119 SISVKFGG
-127 KKEKRYGFLGIDFL
+127 KTDKRYGFLGIDFL

-152 TDMLH
+152 TEMLH
-157 RAGITKN
+157 RAGITKK
-164 SLVNSGAKVVVK
+164 SLIKSGAKITVK
-176 DGQYYMNISKRNALF
+176 DGQYYLNISKRNTLF
-191 NRVYNALLNIKS
+191 NRVYNALLKTKS

-213 GIDAKGKLI
+213 GIDAKGNLI
-222 STKDRSDEGFK
+222 KNNESRLMLSAKDRGEAIQKGIDISPYKTSDIEK
-233 GKTYNNLITPNK
+233 GD
-245 RRYLQGYTDERNEKN
+245 G
-260 KFTLSDLNPFNWKNP
+260 
-275 TVSSDY
+275 
-281 GNDDEYYYNPATS
+281 YYYNPSDSKMFRNFTAPFEVVNDANDKIKSITS
-294 QELSNNFE
+294 
-302 DMATV
+302 T
-307 VKAARN
+307 
-313 KINELGGGEKGGEK
+313 NEKE
-327 RGTSTVSSMTL
+327 GTSTVSSMTL

-366 NENNNAILNGIM
+366 KENNNAILNGIM

-390 DYEDDSGNTTRSKI
+390 DHEDDSGNTTRSKI
-404 DDTKKRAEIQ
+404 DDTKTRAEIQ

-421 RDGKFNVDTQ
+421 RDGKFDVNTQ

-456 VKGTTESIFIPDFLN
+456 VEGTTESIFIPNFLN

-492 MEMYNY
+492 MKMYNY

-513 PDTGAAVYQMEYPD
+513 PDTGAAVYQMEYSD
-527 GSTVQIN
+527 GSTVQIS
-534 KNEALRNIN
+534 KDEALRNIN

-574 KINANF
+574 KINASF

-600 PEAWQSFKPFANY
+600 PEAWQSFKPFASY
-613 AINNDFESE
+613 AVNGDFESE

-646 QRAIYSSYILNNIG
+646 QRAIYSSYILDNIG

>member
-1 MLSKDIYSKFITDG
+1 MLNEEIYNKFIADG

-44 LRSEGRKLQGMMERA
+44 LRSEGRKIQGMMERA
-59 DDDQKAAFSFINS
+59 DVDQKAAFSFINS
-72 VNNNGNLPGINNG
+72 IDNNSNLPGLNNG
-85 KDADGNYIRA
+85 KDADGNYIGA
-95 TNNYS
+95 TNQYS
-100 KDYSD
+100 KAYSD
-105 AKRNLGSTDAHEAE
+105 AKRNLASTNEHEAE
-119 SVSIKFGG
+119 SISVKFGG
-127 KKEKRYGFLGIDFL
+127 KTDKRYGFLGIDFL

-152 TDMLH
+152 TEMLH
-157 RAGITKN
+157 RAGITKK
-164 SLVNSGAKVVVK
+164 SLINSGAKITVK
-176 DGQYYMNISKRNALF
+176 DGQYYLNISKRNNLF
-191 NRVYNALLNIKS
+191 NRVYNALLKTKS

-213 GIDAKGKLI
+213 GIDAKGNLI
-222 STKDRSDEGFK
+222 KNNESRLMLSAKDRGEAIQKGIDISPYKTSDIEK
-233 GKTYNNLITPNK
+233 GD
-245 RRYLQGYTDERNEKN
+245 G
-260 KFTLSDLNPFNWKNP
+260 
-275 TVSSDY
+275 
-281 GNDDEYYYNPATS
+281 YYYNPSDSKMFRNFTAPYEVVNDANNKVKSITS
-294 QELSNNFE
+294 
-302 DMATV
+302 V
-307 VKAARN
+307 
-313 KINELGGGEKGGEK
+313 NEKEV
-327 RGTSTVSSMTL
+327 TSTVSSMTL

-354 GRINSSQASALI
+354 GRINSNQASALI
-366 NENNNAILNGIM
+366 NENNKAILNSIM

-390 DYEDDSGNTTRSKI
+390 DHEDDSGNTTRSKI

-421 RDGKFNVDTQ
+421 RDGKFDVNNQ

-456 VKGTTESIFIPDFLN
+456 VEGTTESIFIPNFLN

-513 PDTGAAVYQMEYPD
+513 PDTGAAVYQMEYSD
-527 GSTVQIN
+527 GSTRNIG
-534 KNEALRNIN
+534 KDEALRNIN
-543 KMLIIEDG
+543 KMLIVEDG

-600 PEAWQSFKPFANY
+600 PEAWQSFKPFASY
-613 AINNDFESE
+613 AVNGDFESE

-646 QRAIYSSYILNNIG
+646 QRAIYSSYILDNIG

>member
-1 MLSKDIYSKFITDG
+1 MLSKDIYDKFMANG

-25 RGHFKDPNKQR
+25 HGHFKDPNKQR

-72 VNNNGNLPGINNG
+72 VNSNGNLPGLNNG
-85 KDADGNYIRA
+85 KDADGNYIGA
-95 TNNYS
+95 TNTYS

-105 AKRNLGSTDAHEAE
+105 ARRNLGSTDAHEAE

-127 KKEKRYGFLGIDFL
+127 KKEKRYGAFGIDFL
-141 AKDKEYKTDAF
+141 AKDKEYDTDAF
-152 TDMLH
+152 TEMLH
-157 RAGITKN
+157 RSGLSKQSLASAG
-164 SLVNSGAKVVVK
+164 VKVRVK
-176 DGQYYMNISKRNALF
+176 DGQYYMDISKRNALF
-191 NRVYNALLNIKS
+191 DRVYNALLNIKS

-213 GIDAKGKLI
+213 GIDTKGRLI
-222 STKDRSDEGFK
+222 STKDRSDEGFE
-233 GKTYNNLITPNK
+233 GKTYSELITPNK
-245 RRYLQGYTDERNEKN
+245 RRYLKGYTDERNEKN

-275 TVSSDY
+275 SVSSEY
-281 GNDDEYYYNPATS
+281 GNDDGYYYNPATS

-307 VKAARN
+307 VKAAKN
-313 KINELGGGEKGGEK
+313 KINKLNGEEKG
-327 RGTSTVSSMTL
+327 GTSTVSSMTL

-366 NENNNAILNGIM
+366 EENDNAILNAIM

-390 DYEDDSGNTTRSKI
+390 DHEDDSGNTTRTKI

-414 DRIRAEI
+414 DRIHAEI
-421 RDGKFNVDTQ
+421 RDGKFKVNTQ

-450 HDKDGE
+450 HNKDGE
-456 VKGTTESIFIPDFLN
+456 VEGTTESIFIPDFLN
-471 GEAEKVFNRNT
+471 GEAEKVFNRDT
-482 KTRAIKELAS
+482 KTRAIRELAS

-513 PDTGAAVYQMEYPD
+513 PDTGAAVYQMEYSD
-527 GSTVQIN
+527 GSTRQIL
-534 KNEALRNIN
+534 KDEALRNIN
-543 KMLIIEDG
+543 KMLIVEDG

-574 KINANF
+574 KINASF

-613 AINNDFESE
+613 AINGDFESE

-646 QRAIYSSYILNNIG
+646 QRAIYSSYILDNIG

>member
-1 MLSKDIYSKFITDG
+1 MLNEEIYNKFIADG

-44 LRSEGRKLQGMMERA
+44 LRSEGRKIQGMMERA
-59 DDDQKAAFSFINS
+59 DVDQKAAFSFINS
-72 VNNNGNLPGINNG
+72 IDSNSNLPGLNNG
-85 KDADGNYIRA
+85 KDADGNYIGA
-95 TNNYS
+95 TNQYS
-100 KDYSD
+100 KAYSD
-105 AKRNLGSTDAHEAE
+105 AKRNLASTNEHEAE
-119 SVSIKFGG
+119 SISVKFGG
-127 KKEKRYGFLGIDFL
+127 KTDKRYGFLGIDFL

-152 TDMLH
+152 TEMLH
-157 RAGITKN
+157 RAGITKK
-164 SLVNSGAKVVVK
+164 SLINSGAKITVK
-176 DGQYYMNISKRNALF
+176 DGQYYLNISKRNNLF
-191 NRVYNALLNIKS
+191 NRVYNALLKTKS

-213 GIDAKGKLI
+213 GIDAKGNLI
-222 STKDRSDEGFK
+222 KNNESRLMLSAKDRGEAIQKGIDISPYKTSDIEK
-233 GKTYNNLITPNK
+233 GD
-245 RRYLQGYTDERNEKN
+245 G
-260 KFTLSDLNPFNWKNP
+260 
-275 TVSSDY
+275 
-281 GNDDEYYYNPATS
+281 YYYNPS
-294 QELSNNFE
+294 DSKMFRNFTAPSE
-302 DMATV
+302 V
-307 VKAARN
+307 VNDANN
-313 KINELGGGEKGGEK
+313 KIKSITSTNEKE
-327 RGTSTVSSMTL
+327 GTSTVSSMTL

-366 NENNNAILNGIM
+366 NENNNAILNAIM

-390 DYEDDSGNTTRSKI
+390 DHEDDSGNTTRSKI
-404 DDTKKRAEIQ
+404 DDTKTRAEIQ

-421 RDGKFNVDTQ
+421 RDGKFDVNTQ
-431 VALAIQG
+431 VALGIQG

-456 VKGTTESIFIPDFLN
+456 VEGTTESIFIPNFLN

-498 GVDIPQDGKLNVYNN
+498 GVDIPQDGKLNVCNN
-513 PDTGAAVYQMEYPD
+513 PDTGTAVYQMEYSD
-527 GSTVQIN
+527 GSTVQIG
-534 KNEALRNIN
+534 KDEALRNIN

-600 PEAWQSFKPFANY
+600 PEAWQSFKPFASY
-613 AINNDFESE
+613 AVNGDFESE

>member
-1 MLSKDIYSKFITDG
+1 MLSKDIYSKFIADG

-44 LRSEGRKLQGMMERA
+44 LRSEGRKIQGMMERA
-59 DDDQKAAFSFINS
+59 DVDQKAAFSFINS
-72 VNNNGNLPGINNG
+72 IDNNYNLPGLNNG
-85 KDADGNYIRA
+85 KDADGNYIGA
-95 TNNYS
+95 TNQYS
-100 KDYSD
+100 KAYSD
-105 AKRNLGSTDAHEAE
+105 AKRNLASTNKHEAE
-119 SVSIKFGG
+119 SISVKFGG
-127 KKEKRYGFLGIDFL
+127 KTDKRYGFLGIDFL

-152 TDMLH
+152 TEMLH
-157 RAGITKN
+157 RAGITKK
-164 SLVNSGAKVVVK
+164 SLINSGAKITVK
-176 DGQYYMNISKRNALF
+176 DGQYYLNISKRNNLF
-191 NRVYNALLNIKS
+191 NRVYNALLKTKS

-213 GIDAKGKLI
+213 GIDAKGNLI
-222 STKDRSDEGFK
+222 KNNESRLMLSAKDRGEAIQKGIDISPYKTSDIEK
-233 GKTYNNLITPNK
+233 GD
-245 RRYLQGYTDERNEKN
+245 G
-260 KFTLSDLNPFNWKNP
+260 
-275 TVSSDY
+275 
-281 GNDDEYYYNPATS
+281 YYYNPS
-294 QELSNNFE
+294 DSKMFRNFTAPSE
-302 DMATV
+302 V
-307 VKAARN
+307 VNDANN
-313 KINELGGGEKGGEK
+313 KIKSITSTNEKE
-327 RGTSTVSSMTL
+327 GTSTVSSMTL

-347 ISDYLNA
+347 ISDYLNS

-366 NENNNAILNGIM
+366 KENNNAVLNAIM

-390 DYEDDSGNTTRSKI
+390 DHEDDSGNTTRSKI
-404 DDTKKRAEIQ
+404 DDTKTRAEIQ

-421 RDGKFNVDTQ
+421 RDGKFDVNTQ
-431 VALAIQG
+431 VALGIQG

-456 VKGTTESIFIPDFLN
+456 VEGTTESIFIPNFLN

-513 PDTGAAVYQMEYPD
+513 PDTGAAVYQMEYSD
-527 GSTVQIN
+527 GSTVQIS
-534 KNEALRNIN
+534 KDEALRNIN

-551 IDNANSLFYD
+551 IDNANSLFYN

-588 DAYVTSAMSELY
+588 DAYITSAMSELY
-600 PEAWQSFKPFANY
+600 PEAWQSFKPFASY
-613 AINNDFESE
+613 AVNGDFESE

-646 QRAIYSSYILNNIG
+646 QRAIYSSYILDNIG

>member
-1 MLSKDIYSKFITDG
+1 MLNEEIYNKFIADG

-44 LRSEGRKLQGMMERA
+44 LRSEGRKIQGMMERA
-59 DDDQKAAFSFINS
+59 DVDQKAAFSFINS
-72 VNNNGNLPGINNG
+72 IDNNYNLPGLNNG
-85 KDADGNYIRA
+85 KDADGNYIGA
-95 TNNYS
+95 TNQYS
-100 KDYSD
+100 KAYSD
-105 AKRNLGSTDAHEAE
+105 AKRNLASTNEHEAE
-119 SVSIKFGG
+119 SISVKFGG
-127 KKEKRYGFLGIDFL
+127 KTDKRYGFLGIDFL

-152 TDMLH
+152 TEMLH
-157 RAGITKN
+157 RAGITKK
-164 SLVNSGAKVVVK
+164 SLINSGAKITVK
-176 DGQYYMNISKRNALF
+176 DGQYYLNISKRNNLF
-191 NRVYNALLNIKS
+191 NRVYNALLKTKS

-213 GIDAKGKLI
+213 GIDAKGNLI
-222 STKDRSDEGFK
+222 KNNESRLMLSAKDRGEAIQKGIDISPYKTSDIEK
-233 GKTYNNLITPNK
+233 GD
-245 RRYLQGYTDERNEKN
+245 G
-260 KFTLSDLNPFNWKNP
+260 
-275 TVSSDY
+275 
-281 GNDDEYYYNPATS
+281 YYYNPS
-294 QELSNNFE
+294 DSKMFRNFTAPSE
-302 DMATV
+302 V
-307 VKAARN
+307 VNDANN
-313 KINELGGGEKGGEK
+313 KIKSITSTNEKE
-327 RGTSTVSSMTL
+327 GTSTVSSMTL

-347 ISDYLNA
+347 ISDYLNS

-366 NENNNAILNGIM
+366 NENNNAVLNAIM

-390 DYEDDSGNTTRSKI
+390 DHEDDSGNTTRSKI
-404 DDTKKRAEIQ
+404 NDTKTRAEIQ

-421 RDGKFNVDTQ
+421 RDGKFDVNTQ
-431 VALAIQG
+431 VALGIQG

-456 VKGTTESIFIPDFLN
+456 VEGTTESIFIPNFLN

-513 PDTGAAVYQMEYPD
+513 PDTGATVYQMEYSD
-527 GSTVQIN
+527 GSTVQIG
-534 KNEALRNIN
+534 KDEALRNIN

-588 DAYVTSAMSELY
+588 DAYITSAMSELY
-600 PEAWQSFKPFANY
+600 PEAWQSFKPFASY
-613 AINNDFESE
+613 AVNGDFESE

-646 QRAIYSSYILNNIG
+646 QRAIYSSYILDNIG

>member
-1 MLSKDIYSKFITDG
+1 MLSKDIYSKFIADG

-44 LRSEGRKLQGMMERA
+44 LRSEGRKIQGMMERA
-59 DDDQKAAFSFINS
+59 DVDQKAAFSFINS
-72 VNNNGNLPGINNG
+72 IDSNSNLPGLNNG
-85 KDADGNYIRA
+85 KDADGNYIGA
-95 TNNYS
+95 TNQYS
-100 KDYSD
+100 KAYSD
-105 AKRNLGSTDAHEAE
+105 AKRNLASTNKHEAE
-119 SVSIKFGG
+119 SISVKFGG
-127 KKEKRYGFLGIDFL
+127 KTDKRYGFLGIDFL

-152 TDMLH
+152 TEMLH
-157 RAGITKN
+157 RAGITKK
-164 SLVNSGAKVVVK
+164 SLINSGAKITVK
-176 DGQYYMNISKRNALF
+176 DGQYYLNISKRNNLF
-191 NRVYNALLNIKS
+191 NRVYNALLKTKS

-213 GIDAKGKLI
+213 GIDAKGNLI
-222 STKDRSDEGFK
+222 KNNESRLMLSAKDRGEAIQKGIDISPYKTSDIEK
-233 GKTYNNLITPNK
+233 GD
-245 RRYLQGYTDERNEKN
+245 G
-260 KFTLSDLNPFNWKNP
+260 
-275 TVSSDY
+275 
-281 GNDDEYYYNPATS
+281 YYYNPS
-294 QELSNNFE
+294 DSKMFRNFTAPSE
-302 DMATV
+302 V
-307 VKAARN
+307 VNDANN
-313 KINELGGGEKGGEK
+313 KIKSITSTNEKE
-327 RGTSTVSSMTL
+327 GTSTVSSMTL

-366 NENNNAILNGIM
+366 NENNNAVLNAIM

-390 DYEDDSGNTTRSKI
+390 DHEDDSGNTTRSKI
-404 DDTKKRAEIQ
+404 DDTKTRAEIQ

-421 RDGKFNVDTQ
+421 RDGKFDVNTQ
-431 VALAIQG
+431 VALGIQG

-456 VKGTTESIFIPDFLN
+456 VEGTTESIFIPNFLN

-513 PDTGAAVYQMEYPD
+513 PDTGAAVYQMEYSD
-527 GSTVQIN
+527 GSTVQIS
-534 KNEALRNIN
+534 KDEALRNIN

-551 IDNANSLFYD
+551 IDNANSLFYN

-600 PEAWQSFKPFANY
+600 PEAWQSFKPFASY
-613 AINNDFESE
+613 AVNGDFESE

-646 QRAIYSSYILNNIG
+646 QRAIYSSYILDNIG

>member
-1 MLSKDIYSKFITDG
+1 MLNEEIYNKFIADG

-44 LRSEGRKLQGMMERA
+44 LRSEGRKIQGMMERA
-59 DDDQKAAFSFINS
+59 DVDQKAAFSFINS
-72 VNNNGNLPGINNG
+72 IDNNYNLPGLNNG
-85 KDADGNYIRA
+85 KDADGNYIGA
-95 TNNYS
+95 TNQYS
-100 KDYSD
+100 KAYSD
-105 AKRNLGSTDAHEAE
+105 AKRNLASTNEHEAE
-119 SVSIKFGG
+119 SISVKFGG
-127 KKEKRYGFLGIDFL
+127 KTDKRYGFLGIDFL

-152 TDMLH
+152 TEMLH
-157 RAGITKN
+157 RAGITKK
-164 SLVNSGAKVVVK
+164 SLINSGAKITVK
-176 DGQYYMNISKRNALF
+176 DGQYYLNISKRNTLF
-191 NRVYNALLNIKS
+191 NRVYNALLKTKS

-213 GIDAKGKLI
+213 GIDAKGNLI
-222 STKDRSDEGFK
+222 KNNESRLMLSAKDRGEAIQKGIDISPYKTSDIEK
-233 GKTYNNLITPNK
+233 GD
-245 RRYLQGYTDERNEKN
+245 G
-260 KFTLSDLNPFNWKNP
+260 
-275 TVSSDY
+275 
-281 GNDDEYYYNPATS
+281 YYYNPS
-294 QELSNNFE
+294 DSKMFRNFTAPSE
-302 DMATV
+302 V
-307 VKAARN
+307 VNDANN
-313 KINELGGGEKGGEK
+313 KIKSITSTNEKE
-327 RGTSTVSSMTL
+327 GTSTVSSMTL

-366 NENNNAILNGIM
+366 NENNNAILNAIM

-390 DYEDDSGNTTRSKI
+390 DHEDDSGNTTRSKI
-404 DDTKKRAEIQ
+404 DDTKTRAEIQ

-421 RDGKFNVDTQ
+421 RDGKFDVNTQ
-431 VALAIQG
+431 VALGIQG

-456 VKGTTESIFIPDFLN
+456 VEGTTESIFIPNFLN

-513 PDTGAAVYQMEYPD
+513 PDTGAAVYQMEYSD
-527 GSTVQIN
+527 GSTVQIS
-534 KNEALRNIN
+534 KDEALRNIN

-561 EDGNIRKGIKQNG
+561 EDGNIRKGIKQNR

-600 PEAWQSFKPFANY
+600 PEAWQSFKPFASY
-613 AINNDFESE
+613 AVNGDFESE

-646 QRAIYSSYILNNIG
+646 QRAIYSSYILDNIG

>member
-1 MLSKDIYSKFITDG
+1 MLNEEIYNKFIADG

-44 LRSEGRKLQGMMERA
+44 LRSKGRKIQGMMERA
-59 DDDQKAAFSFINS
+59 DIDQKAAFSFINS
-72 VNNNGNLPGINNG
+72 IDNNTNLPGLNNG
-85 KDADGNYIRA
+85 KDADGNYIEA
-95 TNNYS
+95 SNKYS
-100 KDYSD
+100 KYYSD
-105 AKRNLGSTDAHEAE
+105 AKRNLASTNEHEAE
-119 SVSIKFGG
+119 SISVKFGG
-127 KKEKRYGFLGIDFL
+127 KTDKRYGFLGIDFL

-152 TDMLH
+152 TEMLH
-157 RAGITKN
+157 RAGITKK
-164 SLVNSGAKVVVK
+164 SLIKSGAKITVK
-176 DGQYYMNISKRNALF
+176 DGQYYLNISKRNTLF
-191 NRVYNALLNIKS
+191 NRVYNALLKTKS

-213 GIDAKGKLI
+213 GIDAKGNLI
-222 STKDRSDEGFK
+222 KNNESRLMLSAKDRGEAMQKGIDISPYKTSDIEK
-233 GKTYNNLITPNK
+233 GD
-245 RRYLQGYTDERNEKN
+245 G
-260 KFTLSDLNPFNWKNP
+260 
-275 TVSSDY
+275 
-281 GNDDEYYYNPATS
+281 YYYNPSDSKMFRNFTAPSEVVNDANDKIKSITS
-294 QELSNNFE
+294 
-302 DMATV
+302 T
-307 VKAARN
+307 
-313 KINELGGGEKGGEK
+313 NEKE
-327 RGTSTVSSMTL
+327 GTSTVSSMTL

-366 NENNNAILNGIM
+366 KENNNAILNGIM

-390 DYEDDSGNTTRSKI
+390 DHEDDSGNTTRSKI
-404 DDTKKRAEIQ
+404 DDTKTRAEIQ

-421 RDGKFNVDTQ
+421 RDGKFDVNTQ

-456 VKGTTESIFIPDFLN
+456 VEGTTESIFIPNFLN

-513 PDTGAAVYQMEYPD
+513 PDTGAVVYQMEYSD
-527 GSTVQIN
+527 GSTVQIS
-534 KNEALRNIN
+534 KDEALRNIN

-600 PEAWQSFKPFANY
+600 PEAWQSFKPFASY
-613 AINNDFESE
+613 AVNGDFESE

-633 SFIDSSNINLINN
+633 SFIDASNINLINN
-646 QRAIYSSYILNNIG
+646 QRAIYSSYILDNIG

>member
-1 MLSKDIYSKFITDG
+1 MLNEEIYNKFIADG

-44 LRSEGRKLQGMMERA
+44 LRSEGRKIQGMMERA
-59 DDDQKAAFSFINS
+59 DVDQKAAFSFINS
-72 VNNNGNLPGINNG
+72 IDNNSNLPGLNNG
-85 KDADGNYIRA
+85 KDADGNYIEA
-95 TNNYS
+95 SNKYS
-100 KDYSD
+100 KYYSD
-105 AKRNLGSTDAHEAE
+105 AKRNLASTNEHEAE
-119 SVSIKFGG
+119 SISVKFGG
-127 KKEKRYGFLGIDFL
+127 KTDKRYGFLGIDFL

-152 TDMLH
+152 TEMLH
-157 RAGITKN
+157 RAGITKK
-164 SLVNSGAKVVVK
+164 SLINSGAKITVK
-176 DGQYYMNISKRNALF
+176 DGQYYLNISKRNTLF
-191 NRVYNALLNIKS
+191 NRVYNALLKTKS

-213 GIDAKGKLI
+213 GIDAKGNLI
-222 STKDRSDEGFK
+222 KNNESRLMLSAKDRGEAIQKGIDISPYKTSDIEK
-233 GKTYNNLITPNK
+233 GD
-245 RRYLQGYTDERNEKN
+245 G
-260 KFTLSDLNPFNWKNP
+260 
-275 TVSSDY
+275 
-281 GNDDEYYYNPATS
+281 YYYNPS
-294 QELSNNFE
+294 DSKMFRNFTAPSE
-302 DMATV
+302 V
-307 VKAARN
+307 VKDAN
-313 KINELGGGEKGGEK
+313 DKIKSITSTNEKE
-327 RGTSTVSSMTL
+327 RTSTVSSMTL

-366 NENNNAILNGIM
+366 KENNNAILNGIM

-390 DYEDDSGNTTRSKI
+390 DHEDDSGNTTRSKI
-404 DDTKKRAEIQ
+404 DDTKTRAEIQ

-421 RDGKFNVDTQ
+421 RDGKFDVNTQ

-456 VKGTTESIFIPDFLN
+456 IKGTTESIFIPNFLN

-513 PDTGAAVYQMEYPD
+513 PDTGAAVYQMEYSD
-527 GSTVQIN
+527 GSTVQIS
-534 KNEALRNIN
+534 KDEALRNIN

-580 HNDLVKKV
+580 HNDLVKKI
-588 DAYVTSAMSELY
+588 DDYVTSAMSELY
-600 PEAWQSFKPFANY
+600 PEAWQSFKPFASY
-613 AINNDFESE
+613 AVNGDFESE

-646 QRAIYSSYILNNIG
+646 QRAIYSSYILDNIG

>member
-1 MLSKDIYSKFITDG
+1 MLNEEIYNKFIADG

-44 LRSEGRKLQGMMERA
+44 LRSEGRKIQGMMERA
-59 DDDQKAAFSFINS
+59 DVDQKAAFSFINS
-72 VNNNGNLPGINNG
+72 IDNNYNLPGLNNG
-85 KDADGNYIRA
+85 KDADGNYIGT
-95 TNNYS
+95 TNQYS
-100 KDYSD
+100 KAYSD
-105 AKRNLGSTDAHEAE
+105 AKRNLASTNEHEAE
-119 SVSIKFGG
+119 SISVKFGG
-127 KKEKRYGFLGIDFL
+127 KTDKRYGFLGIDFL

-152 TDMLH
+152 TEMLH
-157 RAGITKN
+157 RAGITKK
-164 SLVNSGAKVVVK
+164 SLINSGAKITVK
-176 DGQYYMNISKRNALF
+176 DGQYYLNISKRNNLF
-191 NRVYNALLNIKS
+191 NRVYNALLKTKS

-213 GIDAKGKLI
+213 GIDAKGNLI
-222 STKDRSDEGFK
+222 KNNESRLMLSAKDRGEAIQKGIDISPYKTSDIEK
-233 GKTYNNLITPNK
+233 GD
-245 RRYLQGYTDERNEKN
+245 G
-260 KFTLSDLNPFNWKNP
+260 
-275 TVSSDY
+275 
-281 GNDDEYYYNPATS
+281 YYYNPS
-294 QELSNNFE
+294 DSKMFRNFTAPSE
-302 DMATV
+302 V
-307 VKAARN
+307 VNDANN
-313 KINELGGGEKGGEK
+313 KIKSITSTNEKE
-327 RGTSTVSSMTL
+327 GTSTVSSMTL

-366 NENNNAILNGIM
+366 NENNNAILNAIM

-390 DYEDDSGNTTRSKI
+390 DHEDDSGNTTRSKI
-404 DDTKKRAEIQ
+404 DDTKTRAEIQ

-421 RDGKFNVDTQ
+421 RDGKFDVNTQ
-431 VALAIQG
+431 VALGIQG

-456 VKGTTESIFIPDFLN
+456 VEGTTESIFIPNFLN

-498 GVDIPQDGKLNVYNN
+498 GIDIPQDGKLNVYNN
-513 PDTGAAVYQMEYPD
+513 PDTGTAVYQMEYSD
-527 GSTVQIN
+527 GSTVQIG
-534 KNEALRNIN
+534 KDEALRNIN

-588 DAYVTSAMSELY
+588 DAYITSAMSELY
-600 PEAWQSFKPFANY
+600 PEAWQSFKPFASY
-613 AINNDFESE
+613 AVNGDFESE

-646 QRAIYSSYILNNIG
+646 QRAIYSSYILDNIG

>member
-1 MLSKDIYSKFITDG
+1 MLNEEIYNKFIADG

-44 LRSEGRKLQGMMERA
+44 LRSEGRKIQGMMERA
-59 DDDQKAAFSFINS
+59 DVDQKAAFSFINS
-72 VNNNGNLPGINNG
+72 IDNNSNLPGLNNG
-85 KDADGNYIRA
+85 KDADGNYIGA
-95 TNNYS
+95 TNQYS
-100 KDYSD
+100 KAYSD
-105 AKRNLGSTDAHEAE
+105 AKRNLASTNEHEAE
-119 SVSIKFGG
+119 SISVKFGG
-127 KKEKRYGFLGIDFL
+127 KTDKRYGFLGIDFL

-152 TDMLH
+152 TEMLH
-157 RAGITKN
+157 RAGITKK
-164 SLVNSGAKVVVK
+164 SLINSGAKITVK
-176 DGQYYMNISKRNALF
+176 DGQYYLNISKRNTLF
-191 NRVYNALLNIKS
+191 NRVYNALLKTKS

-213 GIDAKGKLI
+213 GIDAKGNLI
-222 STKDRSDEGFK
+222 KNNESRLMLSAKDRGEAIQKGIDISPYKTSDIEK
-233 GKTYNNLITPNK
+233 GD
-245 RRYLQGYTDERNEKN
+245 G
-260 KFTLSDLNPFNWKNP
+260 
-275 TVSSDY
+275 
-281 GNDDEYYYNPATS
+281 YYYNPSDSKMFRNFTAPFEVVNDANDKIKSITS
-294 QELSNNFE
+294 
-302 DMATV
+302 T
-307 VKAARN
+307 
-313 KINELGGGEKGGEK
+313 NEKE
-327 RGTSTVSSMTL
+327 GTSTVSSMTL

-354 GRINSSQASALI
+354 GKINSSQASALI
-366 NENNNAILNGIM
+366 KENNNAILNGIM

-390 DYEDDSGNTTRSKI
+390 DHEDDSGNTTRSKI
-404 DDTKKRAEIQ
+404 DDTKTRAEIQ

-421 RDGKFNVDTQ
+421 RDGKFDVNTQ

-456 VKGTTESIFIPDFLN
+456 VEGTTESIFIPNFLN

-513 PDTGAAVYQMEYPD
+513 PDTGAAVYQMEYSD
-527 GSTVQIN
+527 GSTVQIS
-534 KNEALRNIN
+534 KDEALRNIN

-580 HNDLVKKV
+580 HNDLVKKI

-600 PEAWQSFKPFANY
+600 PEAWQSFKPFASY
-613 AINNDFESE
+613 AVNGDFESE

-646 QRAIYSSYILNNIG
+646 QRAIYSSYILDNIG
-660 MNDSDMYNI
+660 MNDNDMYNI

>member
-1 MLSKDIYSKFITDG
+1 MLNEEIYNKFIADG

-44 LRSEGRKLQGMMERA
+44 LRSEGRKIQGMMERA
-59 DDDQKAAFSFINS
+59 DVDQKAAFSFINS
-72 VNNNGNLPGINNG
+72 IDSNSNLPGLNNG
-85 KDADGNYIRA
+85 KDADGNYIGA
-95 TNNYS
+95 TNQYS
-100 KDYSD
+100 KAYSD
-105 AKRNLGSTDAHEAE
+105 AKRNLASTNEHEAE
-119 SVSIKFGG
+119 SISVKFGG
-127 KKEKRYGFLGIDFL
+127 KTDKRYGFLGIDFL

-152 TDMLH
+152 TEMLH
-157 RAGITKN
+157 RAGISKQ
-164 SLVNSGAKVVVK
+164 SLISSGAKITVK
-176 DGQYYMNISKRNALF
+176 DGQYYLNISKRNNLF
-191 NRVYNALLNIKS
+191 NRVYNALLKTKS

-213 GIDAKGKLI
+213 GIDAKGNLI
-222 STKDRSDEGFK
+222 KNNESRLMLSAKDRGEAIQKGIDIYPYKTSDIEK
-233 GKTYNNLITPNK
+233 GD
-245 RRYLQGYTDERNEKN
+245 G
-260 KFTLSDLNPFNWKNP
+260 
-275 TVSSDY
+275 
-281 GNDDEYYYNPATS
+281 YYYNPSDSKMFRNFTAPSEVVNDANDKIKSITS
-294 QELSNNFE
+294 
-302 DMATV
+302 T
-307 VKAARN
+307 
-313 KINELGGGEKGGEK
+313 NEKE
-327 RGTSTVSSMTL
+327 GTSTVSSMTL

-390 DYEDDSGNTTRSKI
+390 DHEDDSGNTTRSKI
-404 DDTKKRAEIQ
+404 DDTKTRAEIQ

-421 RDGKFNVDTQ
+421 RDGKFDVNTQ

-450 HDKDGE
+450 HNKDGE
-456 VKGTTESIFIPDFLN
+456 VEGTTESIFIPNFLN

-513 PDTGAAVYQMEYPD
+513 PDTGAAVYQMEYSD
-527 GSTVQIN
+527 GSTVQIS
-534 KNEALRNIN
+534 KDEALRNIN

-580 HNDLVKKV
+580 HNNLVKKV

-613 AINNDFESE
+613 VIYNDFESE

-646 QRAIYSSYILNNIG
+646 QRAIYSSYILDNIG

>member
-1 MLSKDIYSKFITDG
+1 MLSKDIYSKFIADG

-44 LRSEGRKLQGMMERA
+44 LRSEGRKIQGMMERA
-59 DDDQKAAFSFINS
+59 DVDQKAAFSFINS
-72 VNNNGNLPGINNG
+72 IDSNSNLPGLNNG
-85 KDADGNYIRA
+85 KDADGNYIEA
-95 TNNYS
+95 SNKYS
-100 KDYSD
+100 KYYSD
-105 AKRNLGSTDAHEAE
+105 AKRNLASTNEHEAE
-119 SVSIKFGG
+119 SISVKFGG
-127 KKEKRYGFLGIDFL
+127 KTDKRYGFLGIDFL

-152 TDMLH
+152 TEMLH
-157 RAGITKN
+157 RAGITKK
-164 SLVNSGAKVVVK
+164 SLINSGAKITVK
-176 DGQYYMNISKRNALF
+176 DGQYYLNISKRNTLF
-191 NRVYNALLNIKS
+191 NRVYNALLKTKS

-213 GIDAKGKLI
+213 GIDAKGNLI
-222 STKDRSDEGFK
+222 KNNKSRLMLSAKDRGEAIQKGIDISPYKTSD
-233 GKTYNNLITPNK
+233 I
-245 RRYLQGYTDERNEKN
+245 ERG
-260 KFTLSDLNPFNWKNP
+260 D
-275 TVSSDY
+275 
-281 GNDDEYYYNPATS
+281 GYYYNPS
-294 QELSNNFE
+294 DSKMFRNFTAPSE
-302 DMATV
+302 V
-307 VKAARN
+307 VNDAN
-313 KINELGGGEKGGEK
+313 DKIKSITYTNEKE
-327 RGTSTVSSMTL
+327 GTSTVSSMTL

-366 NENNNAILNGIM
+366 KENNNAILNGIM

-390 DYEDDSGNTTRSKI
+390 DHEDDSGNTTRSKI
-404 DDTKKRAEIQ
+404 DDTKTRAEIQ

-421 RDGKFNVDTQ
+421 RDGKFDVNTQ

-456 VKGTTESIFIPDFLN
+456 IEGTTESIFIPNFLN

-513 PDTGAAVYQMEYPD
+513 PDTGAAVYQMEYSD
-527 GSTVQIN
+527 GSTVQIS
-534 KNEALRNIN
+534 KDEALRNIN

-580 HNDLVKKV
+580 HNDLVKKI

-600 PEAWQSFKPFANY
+600 PEAWQSFKPFASY
-613 AINNDFESE
+613 AVNGDFESE

-646 QRAIYSSYILNNIG
+646 QRAIYSSYILDNIG

>member
-1 MLSKDIYSKFITDG
+1 MLNEEIYNKFIADG

-44 LRSEGRKLQGMMERA
+44 LRSEGRKIQGMMERA
-59 DDDQKAAFSFINS
+59 DVDQKAAFSFINS
-72 VNNNGNLPGINNG
+72 IDNNYNLPGLNNG
-85 KDADGNYIRA
+85 KDADGNYIGA
-95 TNNYS
+95 TNQYS
-100 KDYSD
+100 KAYSD
-105 AKRNLGSTDAHEAE
+105 AKRNLASTNEHEAE
-119 SVSIKFGG
+119 SISVKFGG
-127 KKEKRYGFLGIDFL
+127 KTDKRYGFLGIDFL

-152 TDMLH
+152 TEMLH
-157 RAGITKN
+157 RAGITKK
-164 SLVNSGAKVVVK
+164 SLINSGAKITVK
-176 DGQYYMNISKRNALF
+176 DGQYYLNISKRNNLF
-191 NRVYNALLNIKS
+191 NRVYNALLKTKS

-213 GIDAKGKLI
+213 GIDAKGNLI
-222 STKDRSDEGFK
+222 KNNESRLMLSAKDRGEAIQKGIDIYPYKTSDIEK
-233 GKTYNNLITPNK
+233 GD
-245 RRYLQGYTDERNEKN
+245 G
-260 KFTLSDLNPFNWKNP
+260 
-275 TVSSDY
+275 
-281 GNDDEYYYNPATS
+281 YYYNPSDSKMFRNFTAPSEVVNDANDKIKSITS
-294 QELSNNFE
+294 
-302 DMATV
+302 T
-307 VKAARN
+307 
-313 KINELGGGEKGGEK
+313 NEKE
-327 RGTSTVSSMTL
+327 GTSTVSSMTL

-347 ISDYLNA
+347 ISDYLNS

-366 NENNNAILNGIM
+366 KENNNAVLNAIM

-390 DYEDDSGNTTRSKI
+390 DHEDDSGNTTRSKI
-404 DDTKKRAEIQ
+404 DDTKTRAEIQ

-421 RDGKFNVDTQ
+421 RDGKFDVNTQ
-431 VALAIQG
+431 VALGIQG

-456 VKGTTESIFIPDFLN
+456 VEGTTESIFIPNFLN

-513 PDTGAAVYQMEYPD
+513 PDTGTAVYQMEYSD
-527 GSTVQIN
+527 GSTVQIG
-534 KNEALRNIN
+534 KDEALRNIN

-600 PEAWQSFKPFANY
+600 PEAWQSFKPFASY
-613 AINNDFESE
+613 AVNGDFESE

-646 QRAIYSSYILNNIG
+646 QRAIYSSYILDNIG

>member
-1 MLSKDIYSKFITDG
+1 MLSKDIYSKFIADG

-72 VNNNGNLPGINNG
+72 VNNNGNLPGLNSG
-85 KDADGNYIRA
+85 KDSDGNYIGA
-95 TNNYS
+95 TNQYS
-100 KDYSD
+100 KAYSD
-105 AKRNLGSTDAHEAE
+105 AKRNLASTNEHEAE
-119 SVSIKFGG
+119 SISVKFGG
-127 KKEKRYGFLGIDFL
+127 KTDKRYGFLGIDFL

-152 TDMLH
+152 TEMLH
-157 RAGITKN
+157 RAGITKK
-164 SLVNSGAKVVVK
+164 SLINSGAKITVK
-176 DGQYYMNISKRNALF
+176 DGQYYLNISKRNNLF
-191 NRVYNALLNIKS
+191 NRVYNALLKTKS

-213 GIDAKGKLI
+213 GIDAKGNLI
-222 STKDRSDEGFK
+222 KNNESRLMLSAKDRGEAIQKGIDISPYKTSDIEK
-233 GKTYNNLITPNK
+233 GD
-245 RRYLQGYTDERNEKN
+245 G
-260 KFTLSDLNPFNWKNP
+260 
-275 TVSSDY
+275 
-281 GNDDEYYYNPATS
+281 YYYNPS
-294 QELSNNFE
+294 DSKMFRNFTAPSE
-302 DMATV
+302 V
-307 VKAARN
+307 VNDANN
-313 KINELGGGEKGGEK
+313 KIKSITSTNEKE
-327 RGTSTVSSMTL
+327 GTSTVSSMTL

-366 NENNNAILNGIM
+366 NENNNAILNAIM

-390 DYEDDSGNTTRSKI
+390 DHEDDSGNTTRSKI
-404 DDTKKRAEIQ
+404 DDTKTRAEIQ

-421 RDGKFNVDTQ
+421 RDGKFDVNTQ
-431 VALAIQG
+431 VALGIQG

-456 VKGTTESIFIPDFLN
+456 VEGTTESIFIPNFLN

-513 PDTGAAVYQMEYPD
+513 PDTGTAVYQMEYSD
-527 GSTVQIN
+527 GSTVQIG
-534 KNEALRNIN
+534 KDEALRNIN

-600 PEAWQSFKPFANY
+600 PEAWQSFKPFASY
-613 AINNDFESE
+613 AVNGDFESE

-646 QRAIYSSYILNNIG
+646 QRAIYSSYILDNIG

>member
-1 MLSKDIYSKFITDG
+1 MLNEKIYNKFIADG

-44 LRSEGRKLQGMMERA
+44 LRSEGRKIQGMMERA
-59 DDDQKAAFSFINS
+59 DIDQKAAFSFINS
-72 VNNNGNLPGINNG
+72 IDNNYNLPGLNNG
-85 KDADGNYIRA
+85 KDADGNYIGA
-95 TNNYS
+95 TNQYS
-100 KDYSD
+100 KAYSN
-105 AKRNLGSTDAHEAE
+105 AKRNLASTNEHEAE
-119 SVSIKFGG
+119 SISVKFGG
-127 KKEKRYGFLGIDFL
+127 KTDKRYGFLGIDFL

-152 TDMLH
+152 TEMLH
-157 RAGITKN
+157 RAGITKK
-164 SLVNSGAKVVVK
+164 SLINSGAKITVK
-176 DGQYYMNISKRNALF
+176 DGQYYLNISKRNNLF
-191 NRVYNALLNIKS
+191 NRVYNALLKTKS

-213 GIDAKGKLI
+213 GIDAKGNLI
-222 STKDRSDEGFK
+222 KNNESRLMLSAKDRGEAIQKGIDISPYKTSDIEK
-233 GKTYNNLITPNK
+233 GD
-245 RRYLQGYTDERNEKN
+245 G
-260 KFTLSDLNPFNWKNP
+260 
-275 TVSSDY
+275 
-281 GNDDEYYYNPATS
+281 YYYNPS
-294 QELSNNFE
+294 DSKMFRNFTAPSE
-302 DMATV
+302 V
-307 VKAARN
+307 VNDANN
-313 KINELGGGEKGGEK
+313 KIKSITSTNEKE
-327 RGTSTVSSMTL
+327 GTSTVSSMTL

-354 GRINSSQASALI
+354 GRINSSQASTLI
-366 NENNNAILNGIM
+366 KENNNAILNAIM

-390 DYEDDSGNTTRSKI
+390 DHEDDSGNTTRSKI
-404 DDTKKRAEIQ
+404 DDTKTRAEIQ

-421 RDGKFNVDTQ
+421 RDGKFDVNTQ
-431 VALAIQG
+431 VALGIQG

-456 VKGTTESIFIPDFLN
+456 VEGTTESIFIPNFLN

-513 PDTGAAVYQMEYPD
+513 PDTGTAVYQMEYSD
-527 GSTVQIN
+527 GSTVQIG
-534 KNEALRNIN
+534 KDEALRNIN

-588 DAYVTSAMSELY
+588 DAYITSAMSELY
-600 PEAWQSFKPFANY
+600 PEAWQSFKPFASY
-613 AINNDFESE
+613 AVNGDFESE

-646 QRAIYSSYILNNIG
+646 QRAIYSSYILDNIG

>member
-1 MLSKDIYSKFITDG
+1 MLNEEIYNKFIADG

-44 LRSEGRKLQGMMERA
+44 LRSEGRKIQGMMERA
-59 DDDQKAAFSFINS
+59 DVDQKAAFSFINS
-72 VNNNGNLPGINNG
+72 IDNNYNLPGINNG
-85 KDADGNYIRA
+85 KDADGNYIGA
-95 TNNYS
+95 TNQYS
-100 KDYSD
+100 KAYSD
-105 AKRNLGSTDAHEAE
+105 AKRNLASTNEHEAE
-119 SVSIKFGG
+119 SISVKFGG
-127 KKEKRYGFLGIDFL
+127 KTDKRYGFLGIDFL

-152 TDMLH
+152 TEMLH
-157 RAGITKN
+157 RAGITKK
-164 SLVNSGAKVVVK
+164 SLINSGAKITVK
-176 DGQYYMNISKRNALF
+176 DGQYYLNISKRNNLF
-191 NRVYNALLNIKS
+191 NRVYNALLKTKS

-213 GIDAKGKLI
+213 GIDAKGNLI
-222 STKDRSDEGFK
+222 KNNESRLMLSAKDRGEAIQKGIDISPYKTSDIEK
-233 GKTYNNLITPNK
+233 GD
-245 RRYLQGYTDERNEKN
+245 G
-260 KFTLSDLNPFNWKNP
+260 
-275 TVSSDY
+275 
-281 GNDDEYYYNPATS
+281 YYYNPS
-294 QELSNNFE
+294 DSKMFRNFTAPSE
-302 DMATV
+302 V
-307 VKAARN
+307 VNDANN
-313 KINELGGGEKGGEK
+313 KIKSITSTNEKE
-327 RGTSTVSSMTL
+327 GTSTVSSMTL

-366 NENNNAILNGIM
+366 NENNIAILNGIM

-390 DYEDDSGNTTRSKI
+390 DHEDDSGNTTRSKI
-404 DDTKKRAEIQ
+404 DDTKTRAEIQ

-421 RDGKFNVDTQ
+421 RDGKFDVNTQ
-431 VALAIQG
+431 VALGIQG

-456 VKGTTESIFIPDFLN
+456 VEGTTESIFIPNFLN

-513 PDTGAAVYQMEYPD
+513 PDTGAAVYQMEYSD
-527 GSTVQIN
+527 GSTVQIS
-534 KNEALRNIN
+534 KDEALRNIN

-600 PEAWQSFKPFANY
+600 PEAWQSFKPFASY
-613 AINNDFESE
+613 AVNGDFESE

-646 QRAIYSSYILNNIG
+646 QRAIYSSYILDNIG

>member
-1 MLSKDIYSKFITDG
+1 MLKEDIYNNFIANG

-36 IVNETIKQ
+36 LVNETIKQ

-59 DDDQKAAFSFINS
+59 DTDQKAAFSFINS
-72 VNNNGNLPGINNG
+72 VNNNGNLPGLNNG
-85 KDADGNYIRA
+85 KDADGNYIKA
-95 TNNYS
+95 TNRYS

-105 AKRNLGSTDAHEAE
+105 ARRNLGSTDAHEAE

-127 KKEKRYGFLGIDFL
+127 KKEKRYGTFGIDFL
-141 AKDKEYKTDAF
+141 AKDKEYNTDAF
-152 TDMLH
+152 TEMLH
-157 RAGITKN
+157 RSGLSKQSLASAG
-164 SLVNSGAKVVVK
+164 VKVKVK

-191 NRVYNALLNIKS
+191 DRVYNALLNIKS

-222 STKDRSDEGFK
+222 STKDRSDEGFE
-233 GKTYNNLITPNK
+233 GKTYNALMTPNK
-245 RRYLQGYTDERNEKN
+245 RRYLQGYADERYDKN
-260 KFTLSDLNPFNWKNP
+260 KSILSELNPFNWKSP
-275 TVSSDY
+275 TVSSEY
-281 GNDDEYYYNPATS
+281 GNDDGYYYNPATS

-313 KINELGGGEKGGEK
+313 KINELSGGEKG
-327 RGTSTVSSMTL
+327 GTSTVSSMTL

-347 ISDYLNA
+347 ISDYINA

-366 NENNNAILNGIM
+366 EENNKAILNGIM

-421 RDGKFNVDTQ
+421 RDGKFDVNNQ

-450 HDKDGE
+450 HNKDGE
-456 VKGTTESIFIPDFLN
+456 VEGTTESIFIPDFLN
-471 GEAEKVFNRNT
+471 GEAEKVFNRDT

-492 MEMYNY
+492 MEKYNY
-498 GVDIPQDGKLNVYNN
+498 GIDIPQDGKLNVYNN
-513 PDTGAAVYQMEYPD
+513 PDTGAAVYQMEYSD
-527 GSTVQIN
+527 GSTRNID
-534 KNEALRNIN
+534 KDEALRNIN
-543 KMLIIEDG
+543 KMLIVEDG
-551 IDNANSLFYD
+551 IDKANSLFYD
-561 EDGNIRKGIKQNG
+561 EDGNMRKGIKQNG

-622 DYKTKLAKAME
+622 DYKAKLAKAME

-646 QRAIYSSYILNNIG
+646 QRAIYSGYILNNIG

>member
-1 MLSKDIYSKFITDG
+1 MLNEEIYNKFIADG

-44 LRSEGRKLQGMMERA
+44 LRSEGRKIQGMMERA
-59 DDDQKAAFSFINS
+59 DVDQKAAFSFINS
-72 VNNNGNLPGINNG
+72 IDNNTNLPGLNNG
-85 KDADGNYIRA
+85 KDADGNYIEA
-95 TNNYS
+95 SNKYS
-100 KDYSD
+100 KYYSD
-105 AKRNLGSTDAHEAE
+105 AKRNLASTNEHEAE
-119 SVSIKFGG
+119 SISVKFGG
-127 KKEKRYGFLGIDFL
+127 KTDKRYGFLGIDFL
-141 AKDKEYKTDAF
+141 AKDKKYKTDAF
-152 TDMLH
+152 TEMLH
-157 RAGITKN
+157 RAGITKK
-164 SLVNSGAKVVVK
+164 SLINSGAKITVK
-176 DGQYYMNISKRNALF
+176 DGQYYLNISKRNNLF
-191 NRVYNALLNIKS
+191 NRVYNALLKTKS

-213 GIDAKGKLI
+213 GIDAKGNLI
-222 STKDRSDEGFK
+222 KNNESRLMLSAKDRGEAIQKGIDISPYKTSDIEK
-233 GKTYNNLITPNK
+233 GD
-245 RRYLQGYTDERNEKN
+245 G
-260 KFTLSDLNPFNWKNP
+260 
-275 TVSSDY
+275 
-281 GNDDEYYYNPATS
+281 YYYNPS
-294 QELSNNFE
+294 DSKMFRNFTAPSE
-302 DMATV
+302 V
-307 VKAARN
+307 VNDANN
-313 KINELGGGEKGGEK
+313 KIKSITSTNEKEGI
-327 RGTSTVSSMTL
+327 STVSSMTL

-347 ISDYLNA
+347 ISDYLNS

-366 NENNNAILNGIM
+366 KENNNAVLNAIM

-390 DYEDDSGNTTRSKI
+390 DHEDDSGNTTRSKI
-404 DDTKKRAEIQ
+404 DDTKTRAEIQ

-421 RDGKFNVDTQ
+421 RDGKFDVNTQ
-431 VALAIQG
+431 VALGIQG

-456 VKGTTESIFIPDFLN
+456 VEGTTESIFIPNFLN

-513 PDTGAAVYQMEYPD
+513 PDTGAAVYQMEYSD
-527 GSTVQIN
+527 GSTVQIS
-534 KNEALRNIN
+534 KDEALRNIN

-600 PEAWQSFKPFANY
+600 PEAWQSFKPFASY
-613 AINNDFESE
+613 AVNGDFESE

-646 QRAIYSSYILNNIG
+646 QRAIYSSYILDNIG

>member
-1 MLSKDIYSKFITDG
+1 MLNEEIYNKFIADG

-44 LRSEGRKLQGMMERA
+44 LRSEGRKIQGMMERA
-59 DDDQKAAFSFINS
+59 DVDQKAAFSFINS
-72 VNNNGNLPGINNG
+72 IDNNYNLPGLNNG
-85 KDADGNYIRA
+85 KDADGNYIGA
-95 TNNYS
+95 TNQYS
-100 KDYSD
+100 KVYSD
-105 AKRNLGSTDAHEAE
+105 AKRNLASTNEHEAE
-119 SVSIKFGG
+119 SISVKFGG
-127 KKEKRYGFLGIDFL
+127 KTDKRYGFLGIDFL

-152 TDMLH
+152 TEMLH
-157 RAGITKN
+157 RAGITKK
-164 SLVNSGAKVVVK
+164 SLINSGAKITVK
-176 DGQYYMNISKRNALF
+176 DGQYYLNISKRNTLF
-191 NRVYNALLNIKS
+191 NRVYNALLKTKS

-213 GIDAKGKLI
+213 GIDAKGNLI
-222 STKDRSDEGFK
+222 KNNESRLMLSAKDRGEAIQKGIDISPYKTSDIEK
-233 GKTYNNLITPNK
+233 GD
-245 RRYLQGYTDERNEKN
+245 G
-260 KFTLSDLNPFNWKNP
+260 
-275 TVSSDY
+275 
-281 GNDDEYYYNPATS
+281 YYYNPS
-294 QELSNNFE
+294 DSKMFRNFTAPSE
-302 DMATV
+302 V
-307 VKAARN
+307 VNDANN
-313 KINELGGGEKGGEK
+313 KIKSITSTNEKE
-327 RGTSTVSSMTL
+327 GTSTVSSMTL

-347 ISDYLNA
+347 ISDYLNS

-366 NENNNAILNGIM
+366 KENNNDVLNAIM

-390 DYEDDSGNTTRSKI
+390 DHEDDSGNTTRSKI
-404 DDTKKRAEIQ
+404 DDTKTRAEIQ

-421 RDGKFNVDTQ
+421 RDGKFDVNTQ
-431 VALAIQG
+431 VALGIQG

-450 HDKDGE
+450 YDKDGE
-456 VKGTTESIFIPDFLN
+456 VEGTTESIFIPNFLN

-513 PDTGAAVYQMEYPD
+513 PDTGAAVYQMEYSD
-527 GSTVQIN
+527 GSTVQIS
-534 KNEALRNIN
+534 KDEALRNIN

-600 PEAWQSFKPFANY
+600 PEAWQSFKPFATY
-613 AINNDFESE
+613 AVNGDFESE

-646 QRAIYSSYILNNIG
+646 QRAIYSSYILDNIG

>member
-1 MLSKDIYSKFITDG
+1 MLSKDIYSKFIADG

-44 LRSEGRKLQGMMERA
+44 LRSEGRKIQGMMERA
-59 DDDQKAAFSFINS
+59 DVDQKAAFSFINS
-72 VNNNGNLPGINNG
+72 IDSNSNLPGLNNG
-85 KDADGNYIRA
+85 KDADGNYIGA
-95 TNNYS
+95 TNQYS
-100 KDYSD
+100 KAYSD
-105 AKRNLGSTDAHEAE
+105 AKRNLASTNEHEAE
-119 SVSIKFGG
+119 SISVKFGG
-127 KKEKRYGFLGIDFL
+127 KTDKRYGFLGIDFL

-152 TDMLH
+152 TEMLH
-157 RAGITKN
+157 RAGITKK
-164 SLVNSGAKVVVK
+164 SLINSGAKIIVK
-176 DGQYYMNISKRNALF
+176 DGQYYLNISKRNNLF
-191 NRVYNALLNIKS
+191 NRVYNALLKTKS

-213 GIDAKGKLI
+213 GIDAKGNLI
-222 STKDRSDEGFK
+222 KNNESRLMLSAKDRGEAIQKGIDISPYKTSDIEK
-233 GKTYNNLITPNK
+233 GD
-245 RRYLQGYTDERNEKN
+245 G
-260 KFTLSDLNPFNWKNP
+260 
-275 TVSSDY
+275 
-281 GNDDEYYYNPATS
+281 YYYNPS
-294 QELSNNFE
+294 DSKMFRNFTAPSE
-302 DMATV
+302 V
-307 VKAARN
+307 VNDANN
-313 KINELGGGEKGGEK
+313 KIKSITSTNEKE
-327 RGTSTVSSMTL
+327 GTSTVSSMTL

-366 NENNNAILNGIM
+366 NENNNAILNAIM

-390 DYEDDSGNTTRSKI
+390 DHEDDNGNTTRSKI
-404 DDTKKRAEIQ
+404 DDTKTRAEIQ

-421 RDGKFNVDTQ
+421 RDGKFDVNTQ
-431 VALAIQG
+431 VALGIQG

-456 VKGTTESIFIPDFLN
+456 VEGTTESIFIPNFLN

-513 PDTGAAVYQMEYPD
+513 PDTGTAVYQMEYSD

-534 KNEALRNIN
+534 KDEALRNIN

-580 HNDLVKKV
+580 HNDLVKKI

-600 PEAWQSFKPFANY
+600 PEAWQSFKPFASY
-613 AINNDFESE
+613 AVNGDFESE

-646 QRAIYSSYILNNIG
+646 QRAIYSSYILDNIG